1 MSDMAADKIDAQEQ
15 VEDTNIQS
23 FYKVLNSI
31 EQSSSDEKD
40 KGTRFE
46 NLVLDFLQNDPTY
59 KNDFAKVQTYADW
72 AQEHTDLVPNKKDIG
87 IDLVAT
93 NLCLDNEPQTY
104 TAIQCK
110 FYAQDAKVPK
120 KEIDSFLSASD
131 TSFFTGR
138 ILVATNS
145 NWSDNAL
152 ATLASKTVPCIVI
165 DREQLAQSS
174 INWSKYQQTGQIQ
187 VTKRSLRTYQQTA
200 LQNVISGFKT
210 HDRGKL
216 IMACGTG
223 KTYTSLKIAEAQTNN
238 NGFVLFLVP
247 SLALLSQTLSDWKQQ
262 SEFPIRAFAV
272 CSDTTVGK
280 KTKSGS
286 IDDLLTPNE
295 LNYPATTNE
304 QDLAKHVQN
313 AFQYKEQQ
321 QEQGMVVIFSTYQ
334 SIEVIALA
342 QNKLGM
348 RPFDLV
354 ICDEAHRTAGG
365 YLINPDLTKKEI
377 LAQSGL
383 LKDTDLSALNAEQT
397 QAPAP
402 APATAETQS
411 AILSPQTPNAPS
423 TAKADALSAPA
434 QGQEPETKVKTKSRK
449 SKLDFIDDEEAVFT
463 RVHNDQYI
471 HAKKR
476 LYMTATP
483 KIYGDAAKEQKD
495 NNEVILYS
503 MDDEAVFGP
512 VFHSL
517 NFDEAVQLGCLVDYK
532 VIVLASD
539 SRFIRS
545 DEDLIER
552 INEDHAAR
560 IIGSWKA
567 LNKYGTSEDLH
578 DDAKPMKRVV
588 GFAQVINRDAK
599 NIKIASKLFTQEFDN
614 VVNVYR
620 DQVLELAN
628 KERDAFEEQ
637 EYEYVANH
645 QLHCDCKHIDG
656 SMNANQKGDLLQWL
670 REEPEPD
677 HCKILFNVRC
687 LSEGVDVPALDAVI
701 FLSPRKSQ
709 VEVVQ
714 TVGRVMRR
722 APGKKRGYVILPVVV
737 DNLENIDNAL
747 SRSDK
752 FACIWQVLKA
762 LKAINPNDVIVD
774 GALEKLSDRIEVVC
788 VNHNAIER
796 KAQSATNKPK
806 AYGDGEGEGSSSGDV
821 LSGSL
826 APTQG
831 TLIGED
837 FVFKVENTIK
847 SAIIKKLGNRRE
859 WEEWAED
866 VAEIC
871 KNQVAFIKDK
881 LNNTENKELR
891 YAFNDFKDQ
900 LSCSINGHKATQNA
914 NQNAQD
920 ALFGGNT
927 LSDDEVIEMLSQHI
941 VIKPVLD
948 ALFKGYAFTENNPIA
963 KALTDMLEKFDDN
976 GLHKANKELE
986 YFYRS
991 VGIRMQNVKT
1001 IAERQS
1007 VIVDLFDRFFKVA
1020 FPKQQE
1026 KLGIVYTPLEV
1037 VDFINHSVNDIL
1049 KQEFGQT
1056 FADPGVHV
1064 LDPFTG
1070 TGTFIT
1076 RLMQSEDLIPRD
1088 ALPYKYF
1095 NELHAFELMPLAY
1108 YVASINMESVYQEF
1122 FPKAPYAP
1130 NNITVLTDTFALHDE
1145 EIAPIFKDSIG
1156 KNTSRRKQVDSLDLR
1171 VIIGNPPY
1179 SVGQENAN
1187 DDNQNDRYLGDNG
1200 VDTRVQDT
1208 YVKEAKGLNL
1218 KGKLYDSYIKAFRW
1232 ASDKLGD
1239 KGVIAFV
1246 TNAGWID
1253 TASANGMRKCLSEE
1267 FSSIYIYHLKG
1278 NQRTSGEE
1286 SRRQGGKV
1294 FGTGSRAPIAI
1305 TILVKNPSAA
1315 EKGKIYFGCVDD
1327 YMTREEKLG
1336 QLAQLGS
1343 IKGAQLSEIVPDE
1356 HNDWLNQRR
1365 TDFAKFITVDGK
1377 KTDGLALF
1385 NNISLGVATN
1395 RDVWDYNSSLIRLQS
1410 SFSNCIAFYN
1420 KQIKLKSNLSSD
1432 YEKDNNL
1439 SKIKWTDA
1447 LNKKFDKLVESPN
1460 FDVSSIRTSLYRP
1473 FFKQKL
1479 YFNNFWIERP
1489 ALMPKLFPYSGA
1501 ENLTIGITGVGSKE
1515 FSCLLSDSI
1524 TCLDCLE
1531 KSQFLPRY
1539 IYTEAPKG
1547 GLIGEFKSVKPDEH
1561 GYVRSDG
1568 INAEA
1573 VQHFK
1578 DVYPEQA
1585 DKVDVDAIFY
1595 YIYGVLH
1602 SPEYRSTYA
1611 NNLQKELAR
1620 IPRVATYEEFAA
1632 FEKAGRALA
1641 ELHVNYEKV
1650 NPYNQCSIEYGD
1662 VVSFEVNK
1670 LAYGKIAGQKGDAA
1684 KDRSTI
1690 IYNHS
1695 ITIKNIPLEA
1705 QEYIVNKKS
1714 ALDWIV
1720 ERCCVSTDKDSGIVN
1735 DFNDYAKEMGDEKY
1749 IFNLILRVITVSLE
1763 TMKIVKALPKLNIH
1777 PLDK

>member
-1 MSDMAADKIDAQEQ
+1 MD
-15 VEDTNIQS
+15 
-23 FYKVLNSI
+23 
-31 EQSSSDEKD
+31 
-40 KGTRFE
+40 
-46 NLVLDFLQNDPTY
+46 
-59 KNDFAKVQTYADW
+59 
-72 AQEHTDLVPNKKDIG
+72 
-87 IDLVAT
+87 
-93 NLCLDNEPQTY
+93 
-104 TAIQCK
+104 
-110 FYAQDAKVPK
+110 
-120 KEIDSFLSASD
+120 
-131 TSFFTGR
+131 
-138 ILVATNS
+138 
-145 NWSDNAL
+145 
-152 ATLASKTVPCIVI
+152 
-165 DREQLAQSS
+165 
-174 INWSKYQQTGQIQ
+174 
-187 VTKRSLRTYQQTA
+187 
-200 LQNVISGFKT
+200 
-210 HDRGKL
+210 
-216 IMACGTG
+216 
-223 KTYTSLKIAEAQTNN
+223 
-238 NGFVLFLVP
+238 
-247 SLALLSQTLSDWKQQ
+247 
-262 SEFPIRAFAV
+262 
-272 CSDTTVGK
+272 
-280 KTKSGS
+280 
-286 IDDLLTPNE
+286 
-295 LNYPATTNE
+295 
-304 QDLAKHVQN
+304 
-313 AFQYKEQQ
+313 
-321 QEQGMVVIFSTYQ
+321 
-334 SIEVIALA
+334 
-342 QNKLGM
+342 
-348 RPFDLV
+348 
-354 ICDEAHRTAGG
+354 
-365 YLINPDLTKKEI
+365 
-377 LAQSGL
+377 
-383 LKDTDLSALNAEQT
+383 DTD
-397 QAPAP
+397 
-402 APATAETQS
+402 
-411 AILSPQTPNAPS
+411 
-423 TAKADALSAPA
+423 
-434 QGQEPETKVKTKSRK
+434 
-449 SKLDFIDDEEAVFT
+449 
-463 RVHNDQYI
+463 
-471 HAKKR
+471 
-476 LYMTATP
+476 
-483 KIYGDAAKEQKD
+483 
-495 NNEVILYS
+495 
-503 MDDEAVFGP
+503 VFGP

-532 VIVLASD
+532 VIILASD
-539 SRFIRS
+539 SRFVRDDS
-545 DEDLIER
+545 TLIEK

-578 DDAKPMKRVV
+578 DDAKPMKRAV

-599 NIKIASKLFTQEFDN
+599 NIKLASKLFTQEFDN
-614 VVNVYR
+614 VINVYR
-620 DQVLELAN
+620 SKVLELGN

-645 QLHCDCKHIDG
+645 QLTCDCKHIDG
-656 SMNANQKGDLLQWL
+656 SMNANEKGALLQWL
-670 REEPEPD
+670 REEPEQD
-677 HCKILFNVRC
+677 HCKVLFNVRC

-722 APGKKRGYVILPVVV
+722 APGKKRGYVILPLVV
-737 DNLENIDNAL
+737 DNLGDIDNAL

-774 GALEKLSDRIEVVC
+774 GALEKLSSRIEVVC
-788 VNHNAIER
+788 VNHNTIDR
-796 KAQSATNKPK
+796 KRTPGGGGSPDPKPK
-806 AYGDGEGEGSSSGDV
+806 PDPV
-821 LSGSL
+821 
-826 APTQG
+826 PVQIP
-831 TLIGED
+831 LIDEM
-837 FVFKVENTIK
+837 FEFKVESTIK

-871 KNQVAFIKDK
+871 KNQVTFIKDK

-900 LSCSINGHKATQNA
+900 LSCSINGHKSNQDASQNA
-914 NQNAQD
+914 NE
-920 ALFGGNT
+920 ALFGGNS

-963 KALTDMLEKFDDN
+963 RALTDMLEKFDNN

-1056 FADPGVHV
+1056 FADAGVHV

-1108 YVASINMESVYQEF
+1108 YVASINMEAVYQEF
-1122 FPKAPYAP
+1122 FPNTPYAP

-1145 EIAPIFKDSIG
+1145 EVAPIFKDSIG

-1179 SVGQENAN
+1179 SVGQDSAN

-1208 YVKEAKGLNL
+1208 YVKEAQGLNL

-1239 KGVIAFV
+1239 QGIIAFV
-1246 TNAGWID
+1246 TNAGWLD
-1253 TASANGMRKCLSEE
+1253 SASANGMRKCLSEE
-1267 FSSIYIYHLKG
+1267 FNSIYIFHLKG

-1294 FGTGSRAPIAI
+1294 FGAGSRAPIAI
-1305 TILVKNPSAA
+1305 TILVKNPNAS
-1315 EKGKIYFGCVDD
+1315 EQGKIYFGCVDD
-1327 YMTREEKLG
+1327 YMSREEKLG
-1336 QLAQLGS
+1336 QLAQLGT
-1343 IKGAQLSEIVPDE
+1343 IKSAQLSEIVPDA
-1356 HNDWLNQRR
+1356 HNDWFNQRR

-1377 KTDGLALF
+1377 KSDGLALF
-1385 NNISLGVATN
+1385 DNISVGVATN
-1395 RDVWDYNSSLIRLQS
+1395 RDVWVYNSYKALLIKSLNTC
-1410 SFSNCIAFYN
+1410 SNYFN
-1420 KQIKLKSNLSSD
+1420 QMVSDVSDTNSLDVGKSLPNC
-1432 YEKDNNL
+1432 
-1439 SKIKWTDA
+1439 IKWTRSLKNQA
-1447 LNKKFDKLVESPN
+1447 LKRVKAPE
-1460 FDVSSIRTSLYRP
+1460 VSDHFIVNAMYRP
-1473 FFKQKL
+1473 FFKQNL
-1479 YFNNFWIERP
+1479 YYNKFWIESP
-1489 ALMPKLFPYSGA
+1489 SIFDKLFPYSGA
-1501 ENLTIGITGVGSKE
+1501 ENLTIDICGVGSKE
-1515 FSCLLSDSI
+1515 FSCLMTNCISDLQI
-1524 TCLDCLE
+1524 NFNGQC
-1531 KSQFLPRY
+1531 LPRY
-1539 IYTEAPKG
+1539 VYTEAPKG
-1547 GLIGEFKSVKPDEH
+1547 GMIGEFKSVQPDEH

-1568 INAEA
+1568 INEEA

-1641 ELHVNYEKV
+1641 QLHVNYEAV
-1650 NPYNQCSIEYGD
+1650 NPYEGCTIEMADAPSYR
-1662 VVSFEVNK
+1662 VEK

-1690 IYNHS
+1690 IYNSS

-1705 QEYIVNKKS
+1705 QEYVVNKKS

-1763 TMKIVKALPKLNIH
+1763 TMKIVKALPTLNIH

>member
-1 MSDMAADKIDAQEQ
+1 MSEKASCEIDAQKQ
-15 VEDTNIQS
+15 VEGDNIQS
-23 FYKVLNSI
+23 FYKLLNSI
-31 EQSSSDEKD
+31 EQSSSDERD

-46 NLVLDFLQNDPTY
+46 NLVLNFLQNDPTY
-59 KNDFAKVQTYADW
+59 KNDFAKIQTYADW

-174 INWSKYQQTGQIQ
+174 INWSKYQQTGQVQ

-304 QDLAKHVQN
+304 QDLAKHVEN
-313 AFQYKEQQ
+313 AFKYKEQN

-342 QNKLGM
+342 QNNLGM

-383 LKDTDLSALNAEQT
+383 LNDINIGATNAEQT

-402 APATAETQS
+402 APAPATAETQA
-411 AILSPQTPNAPS
+411 AILAPQVPNAPS
-423 TAKADALSAPA
+423 TAKADAMSAQSQAPA
-434 QGQEPETKVKTKSRK
+434 QGQEPETKAKTKSRK

-503 MDDEAVFGP
+503 MDDEVVFGP

-670 REEPEPD
+670 REEPEQD

-722 APGKKRGYVILPVVV
+722 APGKIRGYVILPVVV

-796 KAQSATNKPK
+796 KAQANTPRLP
-806 AYGDGEGEGSSSGDV
+806 GGGGGIEPVD
-821 LSGSL
+821 
-826 APTQG
+826 PTPQQT

-900 LSCSINGHKATQNA
+900 LSCSINGHKSNQDASQNA
-914 NQNAQD
+914 NE
-920 ALFGGNT
+920 ALFGGNS

-963 KALTDMLEKFDDN
+963 RALTDMLEKFDNN

-1056 FADPGVHV
+1056 FADPGVHI

-1108 YVASINMESVYQEF
+1108 YVASINMEAVYQEF
-1122 FPKAPYAP
+1122 FPNTPYAP

-1145 EIAPIFKDSIG
+1145 EVAPIFKDSIG

-1179 SVGQENAN
+1179 SVGQDNQN
-1187 DDNQNDRYLGDNG
+1187 DDNKNDRYLGEGG

-1239 KGVIAFV
+1239 QGVIAFV
-1246 TNAGWID
+1246 TNAGWLD
-1253 TASANGMRKCLSEE
+1253 TASANGMRKCMSEE

-1278 NQRTSGEE
+1278 NARTSGEQ
-1286 SRRQGGKV
+1286 RRREKDNV
-1294 FGTGSRAPIAI
+1294 FGVGSRAPIAI
-1305 TILVKNPSAA
+1305 TFLVKNPNAK

-1343 IKGAQLSEIVPDE
+1343 IKCAQLSEIVPDE

-1365 TDFAKFITVDGK
+1365 TDFAKFITIDGK
-1377 KTDGLALF
+1377 KSDGLALF
-1385 NNISLGVATN
+1385 TTYSAGVNTS
-1395 RDVWDYNSSLIRLQS
+1395 RDVWSFNSLKEKIT
-1410 SFSNCIAFYN
+1410 SNFNRCISFYN
-1420 KQIKLKSNLSSD
+1420 EQVSLKKELGD
-1432 YEKDNNL
+1432 AFVRDTDPK
-1439 SKIKWTDA
+1439 KIKWDRPQI
-1447 LNKKFDKLVESPN
+1447 KHVEMGRSYPE
-1460 FDVSSIRTSLYRP
+1460 FKESSIVTSVYRP
-1473 FFKQKL
+1473 FFKQFFYNDPL
-1479 YFNNFWIERP
+1479 WINCTYQ
-1489 ALMPKLFPYSGA
+1489 MPKLFPYSGA
-1501 ENLTIGITGVGSKE
+1501 ENLTIGICGVGSKS
-1515 FSCLLSDSI
+1515 FSCFISNLI
-1524 TCLDCLE
+1524 TCYDCLE
-1531 KSQFLPRY
+1531 KSQFFPRY
-1539 IYTEAPKG
+1539 VYTEAPKG
-1547 GLIGEFKSVKPDEH
+1547 GLIGEFKSVQPDDH

-1568 INAEA
+1568 INPEA

-1641 ELHVNYEKV
+1641 ELHVNYEAVK
-1650 NPYNQCSIEYGD
+1650 PYEGCTIEMADAPSYR
-1662 VVSFEVNK
+1662 VEK

-1690 IYNHS
+1690 IYNNS

-1705 QEYIVNKKS
+1705 QEYVVNKKS

-1749 IFNLILRVITVSLE
+1749 IFKLILRVITVSLE

>member
-1 MSDMAADKIDAQEQ
+1 MFVNCEPGHFH
-15 VEDTNIQS
+15 N
-23 FYKVLNSI
+23 
-31 EQSSSDEKD
+31 
-40 KGTRFE
+40 
-46 NLVLDFLQNDPTY
+46 
-59 KNDFAKVQTYADW
+59 
-72 AQEHTDLVPNKKDIG
+72 KDIG

-110 FYAQDAKVPK
+110 FYAKDAKVPK
-120 KEIDSFLSASD
+120 KEIDSFLAASD
-131 TSFFTGR
+131 TPFFTGR
-138 ILVATNS
+138 MMVATNS
-145 NWSDNAL
+145 DWSRNAKP
-152 ATLASKTVPCIVI
+152 TLASKTVPCILI
-165 DREQLAQSS
+165 DREQLAKSN
-174 INWSKYQQTGQIQ
+174 IDWSKYSKYGSVV
-187 VTKRSLRTYQQTA
+187 VTKRNLRPYQKEA

-223 KTYTSLKIAEAQTNN
+223 KTYTSLKIAEAQTEN

-286 IDDLLTPNE
+286 IDNLLTLNE

-313 AFQYKEQQ
+313 AFKNKEQQ

-342 QNKLGM
+342 QNNLGM

-365 YLINPDLTKKEI
+365 YLINPDITKKEI

-383 LKDTDLSALNAEQT
+383 LKDTDLSAINAEQT
-397 QAPAP
+397 QAPTQ
-402 APATAETQS
+402 ATTEAE
-411 AILSPQTPNAPS
+411 
-423 TAKADALSAPA
+423 
-434 QGQEPETKVKTKSRK
+434 QEPKAKTKSRK

-483 KIYGDAAKEQKD
+483 KIYGEAAKEQKD
-495 NNEVILYS
+495 NNEVVLYS
-503 MDDEAVFGP
+503 MDDNDVFGP

-532 VIVLASD
+532 VLILASD
-539 SRFIRS
+539 SRFVRDDS
-545 DEDLIER
+545 TLIEQ
-552 INEDHAAR
+552 INDDQAAR

-567 LNKYGTSEDLH
+567 LNKYGTSEDLQ
-578 DDAKPMKRVV
+578 DDAQPMKRAV

-599 NIKIASKLFTQEFDN
+599 NIKIASKLFTEEFDN
-614 VVNVYR
+614 VVNIYR
-620 DQVLELAN
+620 NQVLELAN

-645 QLHCDCKHIDG
+645 QLTCDCKHIDG
-656 SMNANQKGDLLQWL
+656 SMNANEKGALLQWL
-670 REEPEPD
+670 REEPEQD

-796 KAQSATNKPK
+796 KAQANTPHQP
-806 AYGDGEGEGSSSGDV
+806 GGGGCIDPVD
-821 LSGSL
+821 
-826 APTQG
+826 PIPQQT

-900 LSCSINGHKATQNA
+900 LSCSINGHKSNQDASQNV
-914 NQNAQD
+914 NE
-920 ALFGGNT
+920 ALFGSNS

-948 ALFKGYAFTENNPIA
+948 ALFKGYAFTQNNPIA

-1179 SVGQENAN
+1179 SVGQESAN

-1246 TNAGWID
+1246 TNAGWLD
-1253 TASANGMRKCLSEE
+1253 SASANGMRKCMSEE

-1278 NQRTSGEE
+1278 NQRTTGDK

-1294 FGTGSRAPIAI
+1294 FGSGSRAPIAI
-1305 TILVKNPSAA
+1305 TILVKNPNAS
-1315 EKGKIYFGCVDD
+1315 EQGKIYFGCVDD
-1327 YMTREEKLG
+1327 YMSREEKLG
-1336 QLAQLGS
+1336 QLALLGT
-1343 IKGAQLSEIVPDE
+1343 IKNAQLSEIVPDE

-1365 TDFAKFITVDGK
+1365 SDFGKFITVDGK
-1377 KTDGLALF
+1377 KSDGLALF

-1395 RDVWDYNSSLIRLQS
+1395 RDVWDYNSSLIRLHS

-1420 KQIKLKSNLSSD
+1420 EQIKLKSNLSSD
-1432 YEKDNNL
+1432 YKKDNNL

-1460 FDVSSIRTSLYRP
+1460 FDDNCIRTSLYRP
-1473 FFKQKL
+1473 FFKQNL

-1501 ENLTIGITGVGSKE
+1501 ENITITISGVGRLDS
-1515 FSCLLSDSI
+1515 SCFIANCITDINLLDSG
-1524 TCLDCLE
+1524 TQC
-1531 KSQFLPRY
+1531 LPRY

-1547 GLIGEFKSVKPDEH
+1547 GVIGEFKSVQPDEH

-1568 INAEA
+1568 INEEA
-1573 VQHFK
+1573 VKHFK
-1578 DVYPEQA
+1578 DAYPDHA

-1595 YIYGVLH
+1595 YIYGILH
-1602 SPEYRSTYA
+1602 SSEYRSTYA

-1632 FEKAGRALA
+1632 FEQAGRALA
-1641 ELHVNYEKV
+1641 DLHINYETVK
-1650 NPYNQCSIEYGD
+1650 PYDGCTIEMADAPSYKL
-1662 VVSFEVNK
+1662 EK

-1690 IYNHS
+1690 IYNNT

-1705 QEYIVNKKS
+1705 QEYIINNRS
-1714 ALDWIV
+1714 GLDWLINK
-1720 ERCCVSTDKDSGIVN
+1720 CKVSTDKDSGIVN

-1763 TMKIVKALPKLNIH
+1763 TMKIVKSLPKLNIH

>member
-1 MSDMAADKIDAQEQ
+1 MSEIANSEIDAQET
-15 VEDTNIQS
+15 VEVEKDNMQS
-23 FYKVLNSI
+23 FYELLSSI
-31 EQSSSDEKD
+31 EQSSSDERD

-59 KNDFAKVQTYADW
+59 NNDFTKIQTYADW

-110 FYAQDAKVPK
+110 FYAQDASVPK
-120 KEIDSFLSASD
+120 KEIDSFLAASD
-131 TSFFTGR
+131 TDFFTGR
-138 ILVATNS
+138 MMIATNS

-152 ATLASKTVPCIVI
+152 ATLANKSVPCIVL
-165 DREQLAQSS
+165 DREKLAQSS
-174 INWSKYQQTGQIQ
+174 IDWSQYLKTGQVN
-187 VTKRSLRTYQQTA
+187 VTKRSLRSYQQTA

-286 IDDLLTPNE
+286 IDELLTPNE

-313 AFQYKEQQ
+313 AFKYKEQN

-365 YLINPDLTKKEI
+365 YLINPDITKKEI

-397 QAPAP
+397 QAPTQ
-402 APATAETQS
+402 ATTEAEHE
-411 AILSPQTPNAPS
+411 P
-423 TAKADALSAPA
+423 KA
-434 QGQEPETKVKTKSRK
+434 KTKSRK
-449 SKLDFIDDEEAVFT
+449 SKLDFIDEEEAVFT

-483 KIYGDAAKEQKD
+483 KIYGDAAKDQKKND
-495 NNEVILYS
+495 EVVLYS
-503 MDDEAVFGP
+503 MDDNDVFGP
-512 VFHSL
+512 PFHSL

-532 VIVLASD
+532 VIILASD
-539 SRFIRS
+539 SRFVRDDS
-545 DEDLIER
+545 TLIEK

-578 DDAKPMKRVV
+578 DDAQPMKRAV

-599 NIKIASKLFTQEFDN
+599 NIKLASKLFTDEFDN
-614 VVNVYR
+614 VINVYR
-620 DQVLELAN
+620 SKVLELAN

-645 QLHCDCKHIDG
+645 QLTCDCKHIDG
-656 SMNANQKGDLLQWL
+656 SMNANEKGALLQWL
-670 REEPEPD
+670 REEPEQD
-677 HCKILFNVRC
+677 HCKVLFNVRC

-722 APGKKRGYVILPVVV
+722 APGKKRGYVILPLVV
-737 DNLENIDNAL
+737 DNLSDIDNAL

-774 GALEKLSDRIEVVC
+774 GALEKLSSRIEVVC
-788 VNHNAIER
+788 VNKNTIDR
-796 KAQSATNKPK
+796 KRTPGGGGGPRIPEPVPDPDPK
-806 AYGDGEGEGSSSGDV
+806 QI
-821 LSGSL
+821 
-826 APTQG
+826 P
-831 TLIGED
+831 LIDEM
-837 FVFKVENTIK
+837 FEFKVESTIK

-900 LSCSINGHKATQNA
+900 LSCSINGHKSNQDASQNA
-914 NQNAQD
+914 NE
-920 ALFGGNT
+920 ALFGGNS

-963 KALTDMLEKFDDN
+963 RALTDMLEKFDNN

-1056 FADPGVHV
+1056 FADAGVHV

-1108 YVASINMESVYQEF
+1108 YVASINMEAVYQEF
-1122 FPKAPYAP
+1122 FPNTPYAP

-1145 EIAPIFKDSIG
+1145 EVAPIFKDSIG

-1179 SVGQENAN
+1179 SVGQDSQN
-1187 DDNQNDRYLGDNG
+1187 DDNKNDRYLGENA
-1200 VDTRVQDT
+1200 VDTRIKET
-1208 YVKEAKGLNL
+1208 YVEAS
-1218 KGKLYDSYIKAFRW
+1218 GKVANKNSIYDSYIKAFRW

-1246 TNAGWID
+1246 TNAGWLD
-1253 TASANGMRKCLSEE
+1253 SASANGMRKCLSEE

-1278 NQRTSGEE
+1278 NARTSGEQ
-1286 SRRQGGKV
+1286 RRREKDNV
-1294 FGTGSRAPIAI
+1294 FGVGSRAPIAI

-1315 EKGKIYFGCVDD
+1315 EKGKIFFGCVDD
-1327 YMTREEKLG
+1327 YMSREEKLG
-1336 QLAQLGS
+1336 QLAQLGT
-1343 IKGAQLSEIVPDE
+1343 IKNAQLSEVVPDE

-1385 NNISLGVATN
+1385 NNYSRGIATS
-1395 RDVWDYNSSLIRLQS
+1395 RDPWSYNSLKENIT
-1410 SFSNCIAFYN
+1410 SNFTRCISFYN
-1420 KQIKLKSNLSSD
+1420 EQVSLKKELGDSFVRD
-1432 YEKDNNL
+1432 TDPK
-1439 SKIKWTDA
+1439 KIKWDRPQI
-1447 LNKKFDKLVESPN
+1447 KHVEMGRTYPE
-1460 FDVSSIRTSLYRP
+1460 FKESSIVTSVYRP
-1473 FFKQKL
+1473 FFKQFFYNDPL
-1479 YFNNFWIERP
+1479 WVNCTYQ
-1489 ALMPKLFPYSGA
+1489 MPKLFPYSGA
-1501 ENLTIGITGVGSKE
+1501 ENLTIGITGVGSKD
-1515 FSCLLSDSI
+1515 FSCLISDSI
-1524 TCLDCLE
+1524 ACLDCLE
-1531 KSQFLPRY
+1531 KSQWLPRY
-1539 IYTEAPKG
+1539 VYTEAPKG
-1547 GLIGEFKSVKPDEH
+1547 GLIGEFKSVQPDEH

-1568 INAEA
+1568 INEEA
-1573 VQHFK
+1573 VKHFK
-1578 DVYPEQA
+1578 DVYPEQS

-1641 ELHVNYEKV
+1641 QLHVNYEAVK
-1650 NPYNQCSIEYGD
+1650 PYKGCTIEMADAPSYR
-1662 VVSFEVNK
+1662 VEK

-1690 IYNHS
+1690 IYNSS
-1695 ITIKNIPLEA
+1695 ITIRNIPLEA
-1705 QEYIVNKKS
+1705 QEYVVNKKS

>member
-1 MSDMAADKIDAQEQ
+1 MSDMAADKINAQEQ
-15 VEDTNIQS
+15 VEDNNIQS
-23 FYKVLNSI
+23 FYKLLNSI

-59 KNDFAKVQTYADW
+59 KNDFAKIQTYADW
-72 AQEHTDLVPNKKDIG
+72 AQEHTDIVPNKKDIG

-93 NLCLDNEPQTY
+93 NLCLDNEEQTY

-120 KEIDSFLSASD
+120 KEIDFFLSASD

-174 INWSKYQQTGQIQ
+174 INWSKYQQTGQVQ

-262 SEFPIRAFAV
+262 SEFPISAFAV

-377 LAQSGL
+377 LAHSGL
-383 LKDTDLSALNAEQT
+383 LNDTNLSATNAEQT

-402 APATAETQS
+402 VPATAETQA
-411 AILSPQTPNAPS
+411 AIIAPQVPNAPS
-423 TAKADALSAPA
+423 TAKADALSAPE
-434 QGQEPETKVKTKSRK
+434 QEPATKAKTKSRK

-463 RVHNDQYI
+463 RVHNDQFI

-545 DEDLIER
+545 DEDIIER

-670 REEPEPD
+670 REEPEQD
-677 HCKILFNVRC
+677 HCKILFNVRRP
-687 LSEGVDVPALDAVI
+687 SEGVDVPALDAVI

-722 APGKKRGYVILPVVV
+722 APGKIRGYVILPVVV

-796 KAQSATNKPK
+796 KAKSATNKPK
-806 AYGDGEGEGSSSGDV
+806 VYSDGEGKGEGSSSGAGDL

-900 LSCSINGHKATQNA
+900 LSCSINGHKATQND

-1108 YVASINMESVYQEF
+1108 YVASINMEAVYQEF
-1122 FPKAPYAP
+1122 FPKAPYTP

-1179 SVGQENAN
+1179 SVGQDNQN
-1187 DDNQNDRYLGDNG
+1187 DDNKNDRYLGENG
-1200 VDTRVQDT
+1200 VDTRIQET
-1208 YVKEAKGLNL
+1208 YVEAAGNITL
-1218 KGKLYDSYIKAFRW
+1218 KNSLYDSYIKAFRW

-1246 TNAGWID
+1246 SNAGWLD
-1253 TASANGMRKCLSEE
+1253 SAAANGMRKCLSEE

-1278 NQRTSGEE
+1278 NARTSGEQ
-1286 SRRQGGKV
+1286 RRREKDNV
-1294 FGTGSRAPIAI
+1294 FGVGSRAPIAI
-1305 TILVKNPSAA
+1305 TLLVKNPNAV
-1315 EKGKIYFGCVDD
+1315 EKGKIFFGCVDD
-1327 YMTREEKLG
+1327 YMSREEKLG

-1343 IKGAQLSEIVPDE
+1343 IKCAQLSEIVPDE

-1385 NNISLGVATN
+1385 NNYSRGIATSRRSL
-1395 RDVWDYNSSLIRLQS
+1395 
-1410 SFSNCIAFYN
+1410 
-1420 KQIKLKSNLSSD
+1420 
-1432 YEKDNNL
+1432 
-1439 SKIKWTDA
+1439 
-1447 LNKKFDKLVESPN
+1447 
-1460 FDVSSIRTSLYRP
+1460 
-1473 FFKQKL
+1473 
-1479 YFNNFWIERP
+1479 
-1489 ALMPKLFPYSGA
+1489 
-1501 ENLTIGITGVGSKE
+1501 
-1515 FSCLLSDSI
+1515 
-1524 TCLDCLE
+1524 
-1531 KSQFLPRY
+1531 
-1539 IYTEAPKG
+1539 
-1547 GLIGEFKSVKPDEH
+1547 
-1561 GYVRSDG
+1561 
-1568 INAEA
+1568 
-1573 VQHFK
+1573 
-1578 DVYPEQA
+1578 
-1585 DKVDVDAIFY
+1585 
-1595 YIYGVLH
+1595 VL
-1602 SPEYRSTYA
+1602 
-1611 NNLQKELAR
+1611 
-1620 IPRVATYEEFAA
+1620 
-1632 FEKAGRALA
+1632 
-1641 ELHVNYEKV
+1641 
-1650 NPYNQCSIEYGD
+1650 
-1662 VVSFEVNK
+1662 
-1670 LAYGKIAGQKGDAA
+1670 
-1684 KDRSTI
+1684 
-1690 IYNHS
+1690 
-1695 ITIKNIPLEA
+1695 
-1705 QEYIVNKKS
+1705 
-1714 ALDWIV
+1714 
-1720 ERCCVSTDKDSGIVN
+1720 
-1735 DFNDYAKEMGDEKY
+1735 
-1749 IFNLILRVITVSLE
+1749 
-1763 TMKIVKALPKLNIH
+1763 
-1777 PLDK
+1777 

>member
-1 MSDMAADKIDAQEQ
+1 MSEIANSEIDAQET
-15 VEDTNIQS
+15 VEVEKDNMQS
-23 FYKVLNSI
+23 FYELLTSI
-31 EQSSSDEKD
+31 EQSSSDERD

-59 KNDFAKVQTYADW
+59 NNDFTKIQTYADW
-72 AQEHTDLVPNKKDIG
+72 AQDHTDLVPNKKDIG

-120 KEIDSFLSASD
+120 KEIDSFLAASD
-131 TSFFTGR
+131 TDFFTGR
-138 ILVATNS
+138 MMIATNS

-152 ATLASKTVPCIVI
+152 ATLANKTVPCIVL
-165 DREQLAQSS
+165 DREKLAQSS
-174 INWSKYQQTGQIQ
+174 IDWSQYLKTGQVN
-187 VTKRSLRTYQQTA
+187 VTKRSLRSYQQTA

-286 IDDLLTPNE
+286 IDELLTPNE

-313 AFQYKEQQ
+313 AFKYKEQN

-365 YLINPDLTKKEI
+365 YLINPDITKKEI

-383 LKDTDLSALNAEQT
+383 LKDTDLSALNAELT
-397 QAPAP
+397 QATTEAEPN
-402 APATAETQS
+402 TAQEKDT
-411 AILSPQTPNAPS
+411 
-423 TAKADALSAPA
+423 KA
-434 QGQEPETKVKTKSRK
+434 KTKSRK
-449 SKLDFIDDEEAVFT
+449 SKLDFIDEEEAVFT

-483 KIYGDAAKEQKD
+483 KIYGDAAQEQKD
-495 NNEVILYS
+495 KNEVVLYS
-503 MDDEAVFGP
+503 MDDTDVFGP

-532 VIVLASD
+532 VIILASD
-539 SRFIRS
+539 SRFVRDDS
-545 DEDLIER
+545 TLIEK

-578 DDAKPMKRVV
+578 DDAQPMKRAV

-599 NIKIASKLFTQEFDN
+599 NIKLASKLFTQEFDN
-614 VVNVYR
+614 VINVYR
-620 DQVLELAN
+620 SKVLELAN

-645 QLHCDCKHIDG
+645 QLTCDCKHIDG
-656 SMNANQKGDLLQWL
+656 SMNANEKGALLQWL
-670 REEPEPD
+670 REEPEQD
-677 HCKILFNVRC
+677 HCKVLFNVRC

-722 APGKKRGYVILPVVV
+722 APGKKRGYVILPLVV
-737 DNLENIDNAL
+737 DNLSDIDNAL

-774 GALEKLSDRIEVVC
+774 GALEKLSSRIEVVC
-788 VNHNAIER
+788 VNKNTIDR
-796 KAQSATNKPK
+796 KRTPGGDSRPRIPEPVPDPDPK
-806 AYGDGEGEGSSSGDV
+806 QI
-821 LSGSL
+821 
-826 APTQG
+826 P
-831 TLIGED
+831 LIDEM
-837 FVFKVENTIK
+837 FEFKVESTIK

-900 LSCSINGHKATQNA
+900 LSCSINGHKSNQDASQNA
-914 NQNAQD
+914 NE
-920 ALFGGNT
+920 ALFGGNS

-963 KALTDMLEKFDDN
+963 RALTDMLEKFDNN

-1056 FADPGVHV
+1056 FADAGVHV

-1108 YVASINMESVYQEF
+1108 YVASINMEAVYQEF
-1122 FPKAPYAP
+1122 FPNTPYAP

-1145 EIAPIFKDSIG
+1145 EVAPIFKDSIG

-1179 SVGQENAN
+1179 SMGQKNAN
-1187 DDNQNDRYLGDNG
+1187 DDNKNDRYLGENG

-1208 YVKEAKGLNL
+1208 YVKAA
-1218 KGKLYDSYIKAFRW
+1218 GKVSNKNSIYDSYIKAFRW

-1239 KGVIAFV
+1239 QGVIAFV
-1246 TNAGWID
+1246 TNAGWLD
-1253 TASANGMRKCLSEE
+1253 SASSNGMRKCMTEE

-1278 NQRTSGEE
+1278 NARTSGEQ
-1286 SRRQGGKV
+1286 RRREKDNV
-1294 FGTGSRAPIAI
+1294 FGVGSRAPIAI
-1305 TILVKNPSAA
+1305 TILVKNPNAS
-1315 EKGKIYFGCVDD
+1315 EQGKIYFGCVDD
-1327 YMTREEKLG
+1327 YMSRDEKLG
-1336 QLAQLGS
+1336 LLAQLGS

-1365 TDFAKFITVDGK
+1365 CE
-1377 KTDGLALF
+1377 F
-1385 NNISLGVATN
+1385 NNFKGITDKSNKDESIFKESAVGCSSS
-1395 RDVWDYNSSLIRLQS
+1395 RDVWVYNS
-1410 SFSNCIAFYN
+1410 N
-1420 KQIKLKSNLSSD
+1420 KALLVKSINTCSIYFDQIVSKL
-1432 YEKDNNL
+1432 EETNNQDIGEAL
-1439 SKIKWTDA
+1439 PTSIKWTRA
-1447 LNKKFDKLVESPN
+1447 LKSQALKHVNAPEVSDN
-1460 FDVSSIRTSLYRP
+1460 FIVKSMYRA
-1473 FFKQKL
+1473 FFKQNL
-1479 YFNNFWIERP
+1479 YYNKFWIESP
-1489 ALMPKLFPYSGA
+1489 SIFDKFFPYSGA
-1501 ENLTIGITGVGSKE
+1501 ENLTISIAGVGAKD
-1515 FSCLLSDSI
+1515 FGCLITNTISDQHL
-1524 TCLDCLE
+1524 LDSLTQC
-1531 KSQFLPRY
+1531 LPRY
-1539 IYTEAPKG
+1539 VYTEAPKG
-1547 GLIGEFKSVKPDEH
+1547 GLIGEFKSVQPDEH

-1568 INAEA
+1568 INEEA

-1585 DKVDVDAIFY
+1585 DKVDVDAVFY

-1641 ELHVNYEKV
+1641 QLHVNYEAVK
-1650 NPYNQCSIEYGD
+1650 PYEGCTIDAADSPSYRVE
-1662 VVSFEVNK
+1662 K

-1690 IYNHS
+1690 IYNSS
-1695 ITIKNIPLEA
+1695 ITIRNIPLEA
-1705 QEYIVNKKS
+1705 QEYVVNKKS

-1720 ERCCVSTDKDSGIVN
+1720 ERCCVSVDKDSDIVN

>member
-1 MSDMAADKIDAQEQ
+1 MSEIANSEIDAQET
-15 VEDTNIQS
+15 VEVEKDNMQS
-23 FYKVLNSI
+23 FYELLTSI
-31 EQSSSDEKD
+31 EQSSSDERD

-59 KNDFAKVQTYADW
+59 NNDFTKIQTYADW

-110 FYAQDAKVPK
+110 FYAQDASVPK
-120 KEIDSFLSASD
+120 KEIDSFLAASD
-131 TSFFTGR
+131 TDFFTGR
-138 ILVATNS
+138 MMIATNS

-152 ATLASKTVPCIVI
+152 ATLANKSVPCIVL
-165 DREQLAQSS
+165 DREKLAQSS
-174 INWSKYQQTGQIQ
+174 IDWSQYLKTGQVN
-187 VTKRSLRTYQQTA
+187 VTKRSLRSYQQTA

-286 IDDLLTPNE
+286 IDELLTPNE

-313 AFQYKEQQ
+313 AFKYKEQN

-342 QNKLGM
+342 QNNLGM

-365 YLINPDLTKKEI
+365 YLINPDITKKEI

-397 QAPAP
+397 QAPTQ
-402 APATAETQS
+402 ATTEAE
-411 AILSPQTPNAPS
+411 PN
-423 TAKADALSAPA
+423 PA
-434 QGQEPETKVKTKSRK
+434 QEKDTKAKTKSRK
-449 SKLDFIDDEEAVFT
+449 SKLDFIDEEEAVFT

-483 KIYGDAAKEQKD
+483 KIYGDAAQEQKD
-495 NNEVILYS
+495 KNEVVLYS
-503 MDDEAVFGP
+503 MDDTDVFGP

-532 VIVLASD
+532 VIILASD
-539 SRFIRS
+539 SRFVRDDS
-545 DEDLIER
+545 TLIEK

-578 DDAKPMKRVV
+578 DDAQPMKRAV

-599 NIKIASKLFTQEFDN
+599 NIKLASKLFTQEFDN
-614 VVNVYR
+614 VINVYR
-620 DQVLELAN
+620 SKVLELAN

-645 QLHCDCKHIDG
+645 QLTCDCKHIDG
-656 SMNANQKGDLLQWL
+656 SMNANEKGALLQWL
-670 REEPEPD
+670 REEPEQD
-677 HCKILFNVRC
+677 HCKVLFNVRC

-722 APGKKRGYVILPVVV
+722 APGKKRGYVILPLVV
-737 DNLENIDNAL
+737 DNLSDIDNAL

-774 GALEKLSDRIEVVC
+774 GALEKLSSRIEVVC
-788 VNHNAIER
+788 VNHNTIDR
-796 KAQSATNKPK
+796 KR
-806 AYGDGEGEGSSSGDV
+806 
-821 LSGSL
+821 
-826 APTQG
+826 TQG
-831 TLIGED
+831 GGGGPRIPEPVPDPDPKQIPLIDEM
-837 FVFKVENTIK
+837 FEFKVESTIK

-900 LSCSINGHKATQNA
+900 LSCSINGHKSNQDASQNA
-914 NQNAQD
+914 NE
-920 ALFGGNT
+920 ALFGGNS

-963 KALTDMLEKFDDN
+963 RALTDMLEKFDNN

-1056 FADPGVHV
+1056 FADAGVHV

-1108 YVASINMESVYQEF
+1108 YVASINMEAVYQEF
-1122 FPKAPYAP
+1122 FPNTPYAP

-1145 EIAPIFKDSIG
+1145 EVAPIFKDSIG
-1156 KNTSRRKQVDSLDLR
+1156 KNTSRRKQVDNLDLR

-1179 SVGQENAN
+1179 SVGQDNQN
-1187 DDNQNDRYLGDNG
+1187 DDNKNDRYLGEGG

-1239 KGVIAFV
+1239 QGVIAFV
-1246 TNAGWID
+1246 TNAGWLD
-1253 TASANGMRKCLSEE
+1253 TASANGMRKCMSEE

-1278 NQRTSGEE
+1278 NARTSGEQ
-1286 SRRQGGKV
+1286 RRREKDNV
-1294 FGTGSRAPIAI
+1294 FGVGSRAPIAI
-1305 TILVKNPSAA
+1305 TFLVKNPNAK

-1343 IKGAQLSEIVPDE
+1343 IKCAQLSEIDPDE

-1365 TDFAKFITVDGK
+1365 TDFAKFITIDGK
-1377 KTDGLALF
+1377 KSDGLALF
-1385 NNISLGVATN
+1385 TTYSAGINTS
-1395 RDVWDYNSSLIRLQS
+1395 RDVWSFNSLKEKIT
-1410 SFSNCIAFYN
+1410 SNFNRCISFYN
-1420 KQIKLKSNLSSD
+1420 EQVSLKKELGD
-1432 YEKDNNL
+1432 AFVRDTDPK
-1439 SKIKWTDA
+1439 KIKWDRPQI
-1447 LNKKFDKLVESPN
+1447 KHVEMGRSYPE
-1460 FDVSSIRTSLYRP
+1460 FKESSIVTSVYRP
-1473 FFKQKL
+1473 FFKQFFYNDPL
-1479 YFNNFWIERP
+1479 WINCTYQ
-1489 ALMPKLFPYSGA
+1489 MPKLFPYSGA
-1501 ENLTIGITGVGSKE
+1501 ENLTIGICGVGSKS
-1515 FSCLLSDSI
+1515 FSCFISNLI
-1524 TCLDCLE
+1524 TCYDCLE
-1531 KSQFLPRY
+1531 KSQWLPRY
-1539 IYTEAPKG
+1539 VYTEAPKG
-1547 GLIGEFKSVKPDEH
+1547 GMIGEFKSVQPDEH

-1568 INAEA
+1568 INEEA
-1573 VQHFK
+1573 VQHFR

-1585 DKVDVDAIFY
+1585 GKVDVDAIFY

-1641 ELHVNYEKV
+1641 QLHVNYEAVK
-1650 NPYNQCSIEYGD
+1650 PYEGCTIEMADAPSYR
-1662 VVSFEVNK
+1662 VEK

-1690 IYNHS
+1690 IYNSS
-1695 ITIKNIPLEA
+1695 ITIRNIPLEA
-1705 QEYIVNKKS
+1705 QEYVVNKKS

>member
-1 MSDMAADKIDAQEQ
+1 MSEIANSEIDAQEI
-15 VEDTNIQS
+15 VEVEKDNMQS
-23 FYKVLNSI
+23 FYELLSSI
-31 EQSSSDEKD
+31 EQSSSDERD

-59 KNDFAKVQTYADW
+59 NNDFTKIQTYADW
-72 AQEHTDLVPNKKDIG
+72 AQDHKDLVPNKKDIG

-110 FYAQDAKVPK
+110 FYAKDAKVPK
-120 KEIDSFLSASD
+120 KEIDSFIAASD
-131 TSFFTGR
+131 KEFFTGR
-138 ILVATNS
+138 MMVATNS
-145 NWSDNAL
+145 NWSDNAW
-152 ATLASKTVPCIVI
+152 ATLAGNKCKPYLL
-165 DREQLAQSS
+165 DREKLAQSS
-174 INWSKYQQTGQIQ
+174 IDWSQYLKTGQVN
-187 VTKRSLRTYQQTA
+187 VTKRSLRSYQQTA

-286 IDDLLTPNE
+286 IDELLTPNE

-313 AFQYKEQQ
+313 AFKYKEQN

-342 QNKLGM
+342 QNNLGM

-365 YLINPDLTKKEI
+365 YLINPELTKKEI
-377 LAQSGL
+377 LAQSGI
-383 LKDTDLSALNAEQT
+383 LKDADLSALNAVQT
-397 QAPAP
+397 QA
-402 APATAETQS
+402 TTEAE
-411 AILSPQTPNAPS
+411 
-423 TAKADALSAPA
+423 
-434 QGQEPETKVKTKSRK
+434 QEPKAKTKSRK
-449 SKLDFIDDEEAVFT
+449 SKLDFIDEEEAVFT

-483 KIYGDAAKEQKD
+483 KIYGDAAQEQKD
-495 NNEVILYS
+495 KNEVVLYS
-503 MDDEAVFGP
+503 MDDTDVFGP

-532 VIVLASD
+532 VIILASD
-539 SRFIRS
+539 SRFVRDDS
-545 DEDLIER
+545 TLIEK

-567 LNKYGTSEDLH
+567 LNKYGTSEDLL
-578 DDAKPMKRVV
+578 DDAKPMKRAV

-599 NIKIASKLFTQEFDN
+599 NIKLASKLFTQEFDN
-614 VVNVYR
+614 VINVYR
-620 DQVLELAN
+620 SKVLELGN

-645 QLHCDCKHIDG
+645 QLTCDCKHIDG
-656 SMNANQKGDLLQWL
+656 SMNANEKGALLQWL
-670 REEPEPD
+670 REEPEQD
-677 HCKILFNVRC
+677 HCKVLFNVRC

-722 APGKKRGYVILPVVV
+722 APGKKRGYVILPLVV
-737 DNLENIDNAL
+737 DNLSDIDNAL

-774 GALEKLSDRIEVVC
+774 GALEKLSSRIEVVC
-788 VNHNAIER
+788 VNKNTIDR
-796 KAQSATNKPK
+796 KTKSNTPRKPVIV
-806 AYGDGEGEGSSSGDV
+806 DGGGEISIDPTG
-821 LSGSL
+821 
-826 APTQG
+826 PTQG
-831 TLIGED
+831 TLIGDD
-837 FVFKVENTIK
+837 FEFKVESTIK

-900 LSCSINGHKATQNA
+900 LSCSINGHKSNQDASQNA
-914 NQNAQD
+914 NE
-920 ALFGGNT
+920 ALFGGNS

-963 KALTDMLEKFDDN
+963 RALTDMLEKFDNN

-1056 FADPGVHV
+1056 FADAGVHV

-1108 YVASINMESVYQEF
+1108 YVASINMEAVYQEF
-1122 FPKAPYAP
+1122 FPNTPYAP

-1145 EIAPIFKDSIG
+1145 EVAPIFKDSIG

-1179 SVGQENAN
+1179 SVGQDSQN
-1187 DDNQNDRYLGDNG
+1187 DDNKNDRYLGENA
-1200 VDTRVQDT
+1200 VDTRIKET
-1208 YVKEAKGLNL
+1208 YVEEA
-1218 KGKLYDSYIKAFRW
+1218 GKVANKNSIYDSYIKAFRW

-1239 KGVIAFV
+1239 QGVIAFV
-1246 TNAGWID
+1246 TNAGWLD
-1253 TASANGMRKCLSEE
+1253 SAAANGMRKCLSEE
-1267 FSSIYIYHLKG
+1267 FNSIYIYHLKG

-1294 FGTGSRAPIAI
+1294 FGAGSRAPIAI

-1315 EKGKIYFGCVDD
+1315 EKGKIFFGCVDD
-1327 YMTREEKLG
+1327 YMSREEKLG
-1336 QLAQLGS
+1336 QLAQLGT
-1343 IKGAQLSEIVPDE
+1343 IKNAQLSEIVPDE

-1365 TDFAKFITVDGK
+1365 TDFAKFITIDGK

-1385 NNISLGVATN
+1385 KTYSMGISTN
-1395 RDVWDYNSSLIRLQS
+1395 RDVWSYNSSSKVIANNFNSCISFYNAQLQS
-1410 SFSNCIAFYN
+1410 FKELGDKF
-1420 KQIKLKSNLSSD
+1420 
-1432 YEKDNNL
+1432 EKDTNVA
-1439 SKIKWTDA
+1439 KIKWSSSLDS
-1447 LNKKFDKLVESPN
+1447 KFDRKISSPEFNSNLVK
-1460 FDVSSIRTSLYRP
+1460 TSLYRP

-1479 YFNNFWIERP
+1479 YNDPFWVHRVS
-1489 ALMPKLFPYSGA
+1489 LMPQIFPYSGA
-1501 ENLTIGITGVGSKE
+1501 ENLIIGIVSVGAKDIN
-1515 FSCLLSDSI
+1515 CLISDSI
-1524 TCLDCLE
+1524 MDLHVLDSGAQC
-1531 KSQFLPRY
+1531 LPRY
-1539 IYTEAPKG
+1539 VYTEAPKG

-1568 INAEA
+1568 INEEA

-1578 DVYPEQA
+1578 DAYPEHA

-1641 ELHVNYEKV
+1641 QLHVNYEAVK
-1650 NPYNQCSIEYGD
+1650 PYEGCTIEMADSPSYR
-1662 VVSFEVNK
+1662 VEK

-1690 IYNHS
+1690 IYNSS
-1695 ITIKNIPLEA
+1695 ITIRNIPLEA
-1705 QEYIVNKKS
+1705 QEYVVNKKS

>member
-1 MSDMAADKIDAQEQ
+1 MSEIANSEIDAQET
-15 VEDTNIQS
+15 VEVEKDNMQS
-23 FYKVLNSI
+23 FYELLTSI
-31 EQSSSDEKD
+31 EQSSSDERD

-59 KNDFAKVQTYADW
+59 NNDFTKIQTYADW

-110 FYAQDAKVPK
+110 CYAQDASVPK
-120 KEIDSFLSASD
+120 KEIDSFLAASD
-131 TSFFTGR
+131 TDFFTGR
-138 ILVATNS
+138 MMIATNS

-152 ATLASKTVPCIVI
+152 ATLANKSVPCILL
-165 DREQLAQSS
+165 DREKLAQSS
-174 INWSKYQQTGQIQ
+174 IDWSQYLKTGQVN
-187 VTKRSLRTYQQTA
+187 VTKRSLRSYQQTA

-286 IDDLLTPNE
+286 IDELLTPNE

-313 AFQYKEQQ
+313 AFKYKEQN

-365 YLINPDLTKKEI
+365 YLINPDITKKEI
-377 LAQSGL
+377 LAQSGI
-383 LKDTDLSALNAEQT
+383 LKGADISALNAEQT
-397 QAPAP
+397 QAPTQ
-402 APATAETQS
+402 ATTEAE
-411 AILSPQTPNAPS
+411 PN
-423 TAKADALSAPA
+423 PA
-434 QGQEPETKVKTKSRK
+434 QEKDTKAKTKSRK
-449 SKLDFIDDEEAVFT
+449 SKIDFIDEEEAVFT

-483 KIYGDAAKEQKD
+483 KIYGDAAQKQKD
-495 NNEVILYS
+495 NDEVVLYS
-503 MDDEAVFGP
+503 MDDTDVFGP

-532 VIVLASD
+532 VIILASD
-539 SRFIRS
+539 SRFVRDDS
-545 DEDLIER
+545 TLIEK

-578 DDAKPMKRVV
+578 DDAKPMKRAV

-599 NIKIASKLFTQEFDN
+599 NIKLASKLFTQEFDN
-614 VVNVYR
+614 VINVYR
-620 DQVLELAN
+620 SKVLELAN
-628 KERDAFEEQ
+628 KERDAFEDQ

-645 QLHCDCKHIDG
+645 QLTCDCKHIDG
-656 SMNANQKGDLLQWL
+656 SMNANEKGALLQWL
-670 REEPEPD
+670 REEPEQD
-677 HCKILFNVRC
+677 HCKVLFNVRC

-722 APGKKRGYVILPVVV
+722 APGKKRGYVILPLVV
-737 DNLENIDNAL
+737 DNLGDIDNAL

-774 GALEKLSDRIEVVC
+774 GALEKLSSRIEVVC
-788 VNHNAIER
+788 VNKNTIDR
-796 KAQSATNKPK
+796 KRTTGGGSGTRIPEPEPVPDPDPK
-806 AYGDGEGEGSSSGDV
+806 QI
-821 LSGSL
+821 
-826 APTQG
+826 P
-831 TLIGED
+831 LIDEM
-837 FVFKVENTIK
+837 FEFKVESTIK

-900 LSCSINGHKATQNA
+900 LSCSINGHKSNQDASQNA
-914 NQNAQD
+914 NE
-920 ALFGGNT
+920 ALFGGNS

-963 KALTDMLEKFDDN
+963 RALTDMLEKFDDN

-1056 FADPGVHV
+1056 FADAGVHV

-1108 YVASINMESVYQEF
+1108 YVASINMEAVYQEF
-1122 FPKAPYAP
+1122 FPNTPYAP

-1179 SVGQENAN
+1179 SVGQDSQN
-1187 DDNQNDRYLGDNG
+1187 DDNKNDRYLGENA
-1200 VDTRVQDT
+1200 VDTRIKET
-1208 YVKEAKGLNL
+1208 YVEAS
-1218 KGKLYDSYIKAFRW
+1218 GKVANKNSIYDSYIKAFRW

-1246 TNAGWID
+1246 TNAGWLD
-1253 TASANGMRKCLSEE
+1253 SAAANGMRKCLSEE

-1278 NQRTSGEE
+1278 NARTSGEQ
-1286 SRRQGGKV
+1286 RRREKDNV
-1294 FGTGSRAPIAI
+1294 FGVGSRAPIAI

-1315 EKGKIYFGCVDD
+1315 EKGKIFFGCVDD
-1327 YMTREEKLG
+1327 YMSREEKLG
-1336 QLAQLGS
+1336 QLAQLGT
-1343 IKGAQLSEIVPDE
+1343 IKNAQLSEIVPDE

-1365 TDFAKFITVDGK
+1365 TDFAKFITIDGK

-1385 NNISLGVATN
+1385 KTYSMGISTN
-1395 RDVWDYNSSLIRLQS
+1395 RDVWSYNSSSKVIANNFNSCISFYNAQLQS
-1410 SFSNCIAFYN
+1410 FKELGDKF
-1420 KQIKLKSNLSSD
+1420 
-1432 YEKDNNL
+1432 EKDTNVA
-1439 SKIKWTDA
+1439 KIKWSSSLDS
-1447 LNKKFDKLVESPN
+1447 KFDRKISSPEFNSNLVK
-1460 FDVSSIRTSLYRP
+1460 TSLYRP

-1479 YFNNFWIERP
+1479 YNDPFWVHRVS
-1489 ALMPKLFPYSGA
+1489 LMPQIFPYSGA
-1501 ENLTIGITGVGSKE
+1501 ENLIIGIVSVGAKDIN
-1515 FSCLLSDSI
+1515 CLISDSI
-1524 TCLDCLE
+1524 MDLHVLDSGAQC
-1531 KSQFLPRY
+1531 LPRY
-1539 IYTEAPKG
+1539 VYTEAPKG
-1547 GLIGEFKSVKPDEH
+1547 GMIGEFKSVQPDEH

-1568 INAEA
+1568 INEEA

-1578 DVYPEQA
+1578 DVYPEHA

-1641 ELHVNYEKV
+1641 ELHVNYEAVK
-1650 NPYNQCSIEYGD
+1650 PYEGCTIDAADSPSYRVE
-1662 VVSFEVNK
+1662 K

-1690 IYNHS
+1690 IYNSS
-1695 ITIKNIPLEA
+1695 ITIRNIPLEA
-1705 QEYIVNKKS
+1705 QEYVVNKKS

>member
-1 MSDMAADKIDAQEQ
+1 MSDIAADKIDAQEQ

-23 FYKVLNSI
+23 FYKLLNSI

-59 KNDFAKVQTYADW
+59 KNDFAKIQTYADW
-72 AQEHTDLVPNKKDIG
+72 AKEHTDLVPNKKDIG

-174 INWSKYQQTGQIQ
+174 INWSQYQQTGQIQ
-187 VTKRSLRTYQQTA
+187 VTKRSLRTYQQAA

-304 QDLAKHVQN
+304 QDLAKHVKN

-342 QNKLGM
+342 QNNLGM

-383 LKDTDLSALNAEQT
+383 LKDINLGATTAEQT
-397 QAPAP
+397 QAPAQTP
-402 APATAETQS
+402 APAETQA
-411 AILSPQTPNAPS
+411 AILAHQVPNAPS
-423 TAKADALSAPA
+423 TAKADVLSAPA
-434 QGQEPETKVKTKSRK
+434 QGQEPETKAKTKSRK

-503 MDDEAVFGP
+503 MDDEVVFGP

-628 KERDAFEEQ
+628 KERDAFEDQ

-670 REEPEPD
+670 REEPEQD

-722 APGKKRGYVILPVVV
+722 APGKIRGYVILPVVV

-806 AYGDGEGEGSSSGDV
+806 AYGDSEGSSSGDV

-900 LSCSINGHKATQNA
+900 FSCSINGHKATQNA
-914 NQNAQD
+914 QD
-920 ALFGGNT
+920 ALFGGNS

-1026 KLGIVYTPLEV
+1026 KLGIVYTPLEI

-1108 YVASINMESVYQEF
+1108 YVASINMEAVYQEF

-1179 SVGQENAN
+1179 SVGQESAN
-1187 DDNQNDRYLGDNG
+1187 DDNKNDRYTGPNG
-1200 VDTRVQDT
+1200 VDTRLQET
-1208 YVKEAKGLNL
+1208 YVLQGGALSNKS
-1218 KGKLYDSYIKAFRW
+1218 KLYDSYIKAFRW

-1239 KGVIAFV
+1239 QGVIAFI
-1246 TNAGWID
+1246 TNAGWLD
-1253 TASANGMRKCLSEE
+1253 SASANGVRKCMPEE

-1278 NQRTSGEE
+1278 NARTSGEQ
-1286 SRRQGGKV
+1286 RRREKDNV
-1294 FGTGSRAPIAI
+1294 FGVGSRAPIAI
-1305 TILVKNPSAA
+1305 TILVKNPNAS
-1315 EKGKIYFGCVDD
+1315 EQGKIYFGCVDD

-1336 QLAQLGS
+1336 QLAQLGT
-1343 IKGAQLSEIVPDE
+1343 IKRAQLSEIVPDE

-1377 KTDGLALF
+1377 KSDGLALF
-1385 NNISLGVATN
+1385 TTYSMGINTN
-1395 RDVWDYNSSLIRLQS
+1395 RDVWSYNSSVKVLADNFTRCIDFYNNQAQLAIELGDRFERNNDPKMIKWSRSVVNHALSGRTYPQFNSSLI
-1410 SFSNCIAFYN
+1410 
-1420 KQIKLKSNLSSD
+1420 
-1432 YEKDNNL
+1432 
-1439 SKIKWTDA
+1439 
-1447 LNKKFDKLVESPN
+1447 
-1460 FDVSSIRTSLYRP
+1460 VSSLYRP
-1473 FFKQKL
+1473 FIKQYL
-1479 YFNNFWIERP
+1479 YNDRLWINY
-1489 ALMPKLFPYSGA
+1489 AGLMPRLFPYSGA
-1501 ENLTIGITGVGSKE
+1501 DNLTIGITGLGTKE
-1515 FSCLLSDSI
+1515 FSCLVSDSI

-1531 KSQFLPRY
+1531 KSQWLPRY
-1539 IYTEAPKG
+1539 VYTEAPKG
-1547 GLIGEFKSVKPDEH
+1547 GLIGEFKSVQPDEH
-1561 GYVRSDG
+1561 GYVRNDG

-1578 DVYPEQA
+1578 DVYPEHA

-1641 ELHVNYEKV
+1641 ELHVNYEAVK
-1650 NPYNQCSIEYGD
+1650 PYEGCIIDAAESPSYRVE
-1662 VVSFEVNK
+1662 K

-1690 IYNHS
+1690 IYNSS

-1705 QEYIVNKKS
+1705 QEYVVNKKS

-1763 TMKIVKALPKLNIH
+1763 TMKIVKSLPKLNIH
-1777 PLDK
+1777 SLDK

>member
-1 MSDMAADKIDAQEQ
+1 MSEKASCEIDAQKQ
-15 VEDTNIQS
+15 VEGDNIQS
-23 FYKVLNSI
+23 FYKLLNSI
-31 EQSSSDEKD
+31 EQSSSDERD

-46 NLVLDFLQNDPTY
+46 NLVLNFLQNDPTY
-59 KNDFAKVQTYADW
+59 KNDFAKIQTYADW

-131 TSFFTGR
+131 TPFFTGR

-174 INWSKYQQTGQIQ
+174 INWSKYQQTGQVQ

-304 QDLAKHVQN
+304 QDLAKHVEN
-313 AFQYKEQQ
+313 AFKYKEQN

-342 QNKLGM
+342 QNNLGM

-383 LKDTDLSALNAEQT
+383 LNDINIGATNAEQT

-402 APATAETQS
+402 APAPATAETQA
-411 AILSPQTPNAPS
+411 AILAPQVPNAPS
-423 TAKADALSAPA
+423 TAKADAMSAQSQAPA
-434 QGQEPETKVKTKSRK
+434 QGQEPETKAKTKSRK

-517 NFDEAVQLGCLVDYK
+517 NFDEAVQLDCLVDYK

-670 REEPEPD
+670 REEPEQD

-722 APGKKRGYVILPVVV
+722 APGKIRGYVILPVVV

-796 KAQSATNKPK
+796 KAQANTPRKP
-806 AYGDGEGEGSSSGDV
+806 GGGGGIEPVD
-821 LSGSL
+821 
-826 APTQG
+826 PTPQQT

-900 LSCSINGHKATQNA
+900 LSCSINGHKSNQDASQNA
-914 NQNAQD
+914 NE
-920 ALFGGNT
+920 ALFGGNS

-963 KALTDMLEKFDDN
+963 KALTDMLEKFDNN

-1037 VDFINHSVNDIL
+1037 VDFIKHSVNDIL

-1056 FADPGVHV
+1056 FADAGVHV

-1108 YVASINMESVYQEF
+1108 YVASINMEAVYQEF

-1179 SVGQENAN
+1179 SVGQDNQN
-1187 DDNQNDRYLGDNG
+1187 DDNKNDRYLGENA
-1200 VDTRVQDT
+1200 VDTRIQET
-1208 YVKEAKGLNL
+1208 YVEAA
-1218 KGKLYDSYIKAFRW
+1218 GKIANKNSLYDSYIKAFRW
-1232 ASDKLGD
+1232 ASDKLGNQ
-1239 KGVIAFV
+1239 GVIAFV
-1246 TNAGWID
+1246 TNAGWLD
-1253 TASANGMRKCLSEE
+1253 SAAANGMRKCLSEE

-1278 NQRTSGEE
+1278 NARTSGEQ
-1286 SRRQGGKV
+1286 RRREKDNV
-1294 FGTGSRAPIAI
+1294 FGVGSRAPIAI
-1305 TILVKNPSAA
+1305 TILVKNPNAA
-1315 EKGKIYFGCVDD
+1315 EKGNIYFGCVDD

-1343 IKGAQLSEIVPDE
+1343 IKGVQLSEIVPDE

-1385 NNISLGVATN
+1385 TTYSMGISTN
-1395 RDVWDYNSSLIRLQS
+1395 RDAWSYNSSSQVIANNFNSCIYFYNAQLQS
-1410 SFSNCIAFYN
+1410 FKELGDKF
-1420 KQIKLKSNLSSD
+1420 
-1432 YEKDNNL
+1432 EKDTNVA
-1439 SKIKWTDA
+1439 KIKWSSS
-1447 LNKKFDKLVESPN
+1447 LESKFDRKIPSPEFNSTLVK
-1460 FDVSSIRTSLYRP
+1460 TSLYRP

-1479 YFNNFWIERP
+1479 YNDPFWVHRVS
-1489 ALMPKLFPYSGA
+1489 LMPQIFPYSGA
-1501 ENLTIGITGVGSKE
+1501 ENLIIGIVSVGAKDIN
-1515 FSCLLSDSI
+1515 CLISDSI
-1524 TCLDCLE
+1524 MDLHVLDSGAQC
-1531 KSQFLPRY
+1531 LPRY

-1547 GLIGEFKSVKPDEH
+1547 GMIGEFKSVKPDEH
-1561 GYVRSDG
+1561 GYVCSDG
-1568 INAEA
+1568 INPEA

-1632 FEKAGRALA
+1632 FEKSGRALA
-1641 ELHVNYEKV
+1641 QLHVNYEAVK
-1650 NPYNQCSIEYGD
+1650 PYEGCTIEMADAPYYR
-1662 VVSFEVNK
+1662 VEK

-1690 IYNHS
+1690 IYNNS

-1705 QEYIVNKKS
+1705 QEYVVNKKS

-1749 IFNLILRVITVSLE
+1749 IFKLILRVITVSLE

>member
-1 MSDMAADKIDAQEQ
+1 MSDMAADKINAQEQ
-15 VEDTNIQS
+15 VEDNNIQS
-23 FYKVLNSI
+23 FYKLLNSI

-59 KNDFAKVQTYADW
+59 KNDFAKIQTYADW

-174 INWSKYQQTGQIQ
+174 INWSKYQQTGQVQ

-286 IDDLLTPNE
+286 IDELLTPNE

-304 QDLAKHVQN
+304 QDLAKHVEN
-313 AFQYKEQQ
+313 AFKYKEQN

-342 QNKLGM
+342 QNNLGM

-383 LKDTDLSALNAEQT
+383 LNDINIGATNADQT
-397 QAPAP
+397 QALAP
-402 APATAETQS
+402 ALATAETQA
-411 AILSPQTPNAPS
+411 AILAPQAPNAPS
-423 TAKADALSAPA
+423 TTNADALSAPA
-434 QGQEPETKVKTKSRK
+434 PEPAQGQEPATKAKTKSRK

-503 MDDEAVFGP
+503 MDDEVVFGP

-599 NIKIASKLFTQEFDN
+599 NIKIASKLFTEEFDN
-614 VVNVYR
+614 VVNIYR
-620 DQVLELAN
+620 NQVLELAD

-670 REEPEPD
+670 REEPEQD

-722 APGKKRGYVILPVVV
+722 APGKIRGYVILPVVV

-762 LKAINPNDVIVD
+762 LKAINPNDVLVD

-796 KAQSATNKPK
+796 KAQANTPRLP
-806 AYGDGEGEGSSSGDV
+806 GGGGGIEPVD
-821 LSGSL
+821 
-826 APTQG
+826 PTPQQT

-900 LSCSINGHKATQNA
+900 LSCSINGHKSNQDASQNA
-914 NQNAQD
+914 NE

-948 ALFKGYAFTENNPIA
+948 ALFKGYAFTQNNPIA

-1179 SVGQENAN
+1179 SAGQTSAN
-1187 DDNQNDRYLGDNG
+1187 DDNQNDRYLGENA
-1200 VDTRVQDT
+1200 VDTRIQET
-1208 YVKEAKGLNL
+1208 YVEAAGNIANKNSI
-1218 KGKLYDSYIKAFRW
+1218 YDSYIKAFRW

-1246 TNAGWID
+1246 TNAGWLD
-1253 TASANGMRKCLSEE
+1253 SASANGMRKCLSEE

-1278 NQRTSGEE
+1278 NARTAGEQR
-1286 SRRQGGKV
+1286 RREKDNV
-1294 FGTGSRAPIAI
+1294 FGVGSRAPIAI
-1305 TILVKNPSAA
+1305 TILVKNPSAS
-1315 EKGKIYFGCVDD
+1315 EQGKIYFGCVDD

-1336 QLAQLGS
+1336 QLAQLGT
-1343 IKGAQLSEIVPDE
+1343 IKSAQLSEIVPDE

-1365 TDFAKFITVDGK
+1365 TDFEKFITVDGK
-1377 KTDGLALF
+1377 NNEGLSLF
-1385 NNISLGVATN
+1385 KRYSFGLQTS
-1395 RDVWDYNSSLIRLQS
+1395 RDVWGFNSSSKEIAKNFNSCISFYNSQ
-1410 SFSNCIAFYN
+1410 
-1420 KQIKLKSNLSSD
+1420 LKSFKELGD
-1432 YEKDNNL
+1432 KFKKDTNMA
-1439 SKIKWTDA
+1439 KIKWSSSLDS
-1447 LNKKFDKLVESPN
+1447 KFERLVPSPEFN
-1460 FDVSSIRTSLYRP
+1460 SDIVQTSLYRP
-1473 FFKQKL
+1473 FFKQMF
-1479 YFNNFWIERP
+1479 YNDPFWVHRVS
-1489 ALMPKLFPYSGA
+1489 LMPRLFPYSGA
-1501 ENLTIGITGVGSKE
+1501 ENITIAICGVGSKN
-1515 FSCLLSDSI
+1515 FSCFISNLI
-1524 TCLDCLE
+1524 TCYDCLE
-1531 KSQFLPRY
+1531 KTQCLPRY
-1539 IYTEAPKG
+1539 VYTEAPKG
-1547 GLIGEFKSVKPDEH
+1547 GLIGEFKSVQPDEH

-1578 DVYPEQA
+1578 DAYPEHA

-1641 ELHVNYEKV
+1641 ELHVNYEAVK
-1650 NPYNQCSIEYGD
+1650 PYEGCTIEMADAPSYR
-1662 VVSFEVNK
+1662 VEK

-1690 IYNHS
+1690 IYNNS

-1705 QEYIVNKKS
+1705 QEYVVNKKS

-1763 TMKIVKALPKLNIH
+1763 TMKIVKSLPKLNIH

>member
-1 MSDMAADKIDAQEQ
+1 
-15 VEDTNIQS
+15 
-23 FYKVLNSI
+23 
-31 EQSSSDEKD
+31 
-40 KGTRFE
+40 
-46 NLVLDFLQNDPTY
+46 
-59 KNDFAKVQTYADW
+59 
-72 AQEHTDLVPNKKDIG
+72 
-87 IDLVAT
+87 
-93 NLCLDNEPQTY
+93 
-104 TAIQCK
+104 
-110 FYAQDAKVPK
+110 
-120 KEIDSFLSASD
+120 
-131 TSFFTGR
+131 
-138 ILVATNS
+138 
-145 NWSDNAL
+145 
-152 ATLASKTVPCIVI
+152 
-165 DREQLAQSS
+165 
-174 INWSKYQQTGQIQ
+174 
-187 VTKRSLRTYQQTA
+187 
-200 LQNVISGFKT
+200 
-210 HDRGKL
+210 
-216 IMACGTG
+216 MACGTG

-286 IDDLLTPNE
+286 IDELLTPNE

-313 AFQYKEQQ
+313 AFKYKEEQ

-342 QNKLGM
+342 QNNLGM

-365 YLINPDLTKKEI
+365 YLINPELTKQEI
-377 LAQSGL
+377 LAQSGI
-383 LKDTDLSALNAEQT
+383 LKDADLSALNAVQT
-397 QAPAP
+397 QA
-402 APATAETQS
+402 TTEAEPNTTQEKD
-411 AILSPQTPNAPS
+411 T
-423 TAKADALSAPA
+423 KA
-434 QGQEPETKVKTKSRK
+434 KTKSRK
-449 SKLDFIDDEEAVFT
+449 SKLDFIDEEEAVFT

-483 KIYGDAAKEQKD
+483 KIYGDAAKDQKKND
-495 NNEVILYS
+495 EVVLYS
-503 MDDEAVFGP
+503 MDDNDVFGP

-532 VIVLASD
+532 VIILASD
-539 SRFIRS
+539 SRFVRDDS
-545 DEDLIER
+545 TLIEK

-578 DDAKPMKRVV
+578 DDAKPMKRAV

-599 NIKIASKLFTQEFDN
+599 NIKLASKLFTQEFDN
-614 VVNVYR
+614 VINVYR
-620 DQVLELAN
+620 SKVLELGN

-645 QLHCDCKHIDG
+645 QLTCDCKHIDG
-656 SMNANQKGDLLQWL
+656 SMNANEKGALLQWL
-670 REEPEPD
+670 REEPEQD
-677 HCKILFNVRC
+677 HCKVLFNVRC

-722 APGKKRGYVILPVVV
+722 APGKKRGYVILPLVV
-737 DNLENIDNAL
+737 DNLGDIDNAL

-774 GALEKLSDRIEVVC
+774 GALEKLSSRIEVVC
-788 VNHNAIER
+788 VNKNTIDR
-796 KAQSATNKPK
+796 KTKSNTPRKPVIV
-806 AYGDGEGEGSSSGDV
+806 DGGGEISIDPTG
-821 LSGSL
+821 
-826 APTQG
+826 PTQG
-831 TLIGED
+831 TLIGDD
-837 FVFKVENTIK
+837 FEFKVESTIK

-900 LSCSINGHKATQNA
+900 LSCSINGHKSNQDASKNA
-914 NQNAQD
+914 NE
-920 ALFGGNT
+920 ALFGGNS

-963 KALTDMLEKFDDN
+963 RALTDMLEKFDNN

-1056 FADPGVHV
+1056 FADAGVHV

-1108 YVASINMESVYQEF
+1108 YVASINMEAVYQEF
-1122 FPKAPYAP
+1122 FPNTPYAP

-1179 SVGQENAN
+1179 SVGQDNAN
-1187 DDNQNDRYLGDNG
+1187 DDNKNDRYTGPNG
-1200 VDTRVQDT
+1200 VDTRLQET
-1208 YVKEAKGLNL
+1208 YVLQGGALSNKS
-1218 KGKLYDSYIKAFRW
+1218 KLYDSYIKAFRW

-1239 KGVIAFV
+1239 QGVIAFV
-1246 TNAGWID
+1246 TNAGWLD
-1253 TASANGMRKCLSEE
+1253 TASANGMRKCMAEE

-1278 NQRTSGEE
+1278 NARTSGEQ
-1286 SRRQGGKV
+1286 RRREKDNV
-1294 FGTGSRAPIAI
+1294 FGVGSRAPIAI
-1305 TILVKNPSAA
+1305 TILVKNPNTS
-1315 EKGKIYFGCVDD
+1315 EQGNIYFGCVDD

-1336 QLAQLGS
+1336 QLAQLGT
-1343 IKGAQLSEIVPDE
+1343 IKNAKLSEIVPDE

-1377 KTDGLALF
+1377 KSDGLALF
-1385 NNISLGVATN
+1385 TTYSMGINTN
-1395 RDVWDYNSSLIRLQS
+1395 RDVWSYNSSYKVIANNFTSCISFYNSQLQS
-1410 SFSNCIAFYN
+1410 FKELGDKFA
-1420 KQIKLKSNLSSD
+1420 
-1432 YEKDNNL
+1432 KDTNVA
-1439 SKIKWTDA
+1439 KIKWSSSLDS
-1447 LNKKFDKLVESPN
+1447 KFARQLPSPEFNSTLVK
-1460 FDVSSIRTSLYRP
+1460 TSLYRP

-1479 YFNNFWIERP
+1479 YNDPFWVHRVS
-1489 ALMPKLFPYSGA
+1489 LMPKIFPYSGA
-1501 ENLTIGITGVGSKE
+1501 KNLTIGIVSVGAKDIN
-1515 FSCLLSDSI
+1515 CLISDSI
-1524 TCLDCLE
+1524 MDLHVLDSGTQC
-1531 KSQFLPRY
+1531 LPRY
-1539 IYTEAPKG
+1539 VYTEAPKG
-1547 GLIGEFKSVKPDEH
+1547 GLIGEFKSVQPDEN

-1578 DVYPEQA
+1578 DVYPENA

-1641 ELHVNYEKV
+1641 QLHVNYEAVK
-1650 NPYNQCSIEYGD
+1650 PYEGCTIEMADAHSYR
-1662 VVSFEVNK
+1662 VEK

-1690 IYNHS
+1690 IYNNS
-1695 ITIKNIPLEA
+1695 ITIRNIPLEA
-1705 QEYIVNKKS
+1705 QEYVVNKKS

>member
-1 MSDMAADKIDAQEQ
+1 MSEIANSEIDAQET
-15 VEDTNIQS
+15 VEVEKDNMQS
-23 FYKVLNSI
+23 FYELLSSI
-31 EQSSSDEKD
+31 EQSSSDERD

-59 KNDFAKVQTYADW
+59 NNDFTKIQTYADW

-110 FYAQDAKVPK
+110 FYAQDASVPK
-120 KEIDSFLSASD
+120 KEIDSFLAASD
-131 TSFFTGR
+131 TDFFTGR
-138 ILVATNS
+138 MMIATNS

-152 ATLASKTVPCIVI
+152 ATLANKSVPCIVL
-165 DREQLAQSS
+165 DREKLAQSS
-174 INWSKYQQTGQIQ
+174 IDWSQYLKTGQVN
-187 VTKRSLRTYQQTA
+187 VTKRSLRSYQQTA

-286 IDDLLTPNE
+286 IDELLTPNE

-313 AFQYKEQQ
+313 AFKYKEQN

-342 QNKLGM
+342 QNNLGM

-365 YLINPDLTKKEI
+365 YLINPDITKKEI
-377 LAQSGL
+377 LAQSGI
-383 LKDTDLSALNAEQT
+383 LKDADLSALNAEQT
-397 QAPAP
+397 QA
-402 APATAETQS
+402 TTEAE
-411 AILSPQTPNAPS
+411 PN
-423 TAKADALSAPA
+423 PA
-434 QGQEPETKVKTKSRK
+434 QEKDTKAKTKSRK
-449 SKLDFIDDEEAVFT
+449 SKLDFIDEEEAVFT

-483 KIYGDAAKEQKD
+483 KIYGDAAREQKD
-495 NNEVILYS
+495 NNEVVLYS
-503 MDDEAVFGP
+503 MDDNDVFGP

-532 VIVLASD
+532 VIILASD
-539 SRFIRS
+539 SRFVRDDS
-545 DEDLIER
+545 TLIEK

-578 DDAKPMKRVV
+578 DDAKPMKRAV

-599 NIKIASKLFTQEFDN
+599 NIKLASKLFTQEFDN
-614 VVNVYR
+614 VINVYR
-620 DQVLELAN
+620 SKVLELGN

-645 QLHCDCKHIDG
+645 QLTCDCKHIDG
-656 SMNANQKGDLLQWL
+656 SMNANEKGALLQWL
-670 REEPEPD
+670 REEPEQD
-677 HCKILFNVRC
+677 HCKVLFNVRC

-722 APGKKRGYVILPVVV
+722 APGKKRGYVILPLVV
-737 DNLENIDNAL
+737 DNLGDIDNAL

-774 GALEKLSDRIEVVC
+774 GALEKLSSRIEVVC
-788 VNHNAIER
+788 VNHNTIDR
-796 KAQSATNKPK
+796 KRTPG
-806 AYGDGEGEGSSSGDV
+806 GDGGPRIPEPVPD
-821 LSGSL
+821 
-826 APTQG
+826 PDPKQIP
-831 TLIGED
+831 LIDEM
-837 FVFKVENTIK
+837 FEFKVESTIK

-900 LSCSINGHKATQNA
+900 LSCSINGHKSNQDASQNA
-914 NQNAQD
+914 NE
-920 ALFGGNT
+920 ALFGGNS

-963 KALTDMLEKFDDN
+963 RALTDMLEKFDNN

-1056 FADPGVHV
+1056 FADAGVHV

-1108 YVASINMESVYQEF
+1108 YVASINMEAVYQEF
-1122 FPKAPYAP
+1122 FPNTPYAP

-1145 EIAPIFKDSIG
+1145 EVAPIFKDSIG

-1179 SVGQENAN
+1179 SVGQESAN

-1239 KGVIAFV
+1239 QGVIAFV
-1246 TNAGWID
+1246 TNAGWLE
-1253 TASANGMRKCLSEE
+1253 TASANGMRKCMAEE

-1278 NQRTSGEE
+1278 NARTSGEQ
-1286 SRRQGGKV
+1286 RRREKDNV
-1294 FGTGSRAPIAI
+1294 FGVGSRAPIAI
-1305 TILVKNPSAA
+1305 TFLVKNPNAK

-1343 IKGAQLSEIVPDE
+1343 IKCAQLSEIVPDE

-1365 TDFAKFITVDGK
+1365 TDFAKFITIDGK
-1377 KTDGLALF
+1377 KSDGLALF
-1385 NNISLGVATN
+1385 DNISVGVATN
-1395 RDVWDYNSSLIRLQS
+1395 RDVWVYNSYKALLIKSLNTC
-1410 SFSNCIAFYN
+1410 SNYFN
-1420 KQIKLKSNLSSD
+1420 QMVSDVSDTNSLDVGKSLPNC
-1432 YEKDNNL
+1432 
-1439 SKIKWTDA
+1439 IKWTRSLKNQA
-1447 LNKKFDKLVESPN
+1447 LKRVKAPE
-1460 FDVSSIRTSLYRP
+1460 VSDHFIVNAMYRP
-1473 FFKQKL
+1473 FFKQNL
-1479 YFNNFWIERP
+1479 YYNKFWIESP
-1489 ALMPKLFPYSGA
+1489 SIFDKLFPYSGA
-1501 ENLTIGITGVGSKE
+1501 ENLTIDICGVGSKE
-1515 FSCLLSDSI
+1515 FSCLMTNCISDLQVNFNGQ
-1524 TCLDCLE
+1524 C
-1531 KSQFLPRY
+1531 LPRY
-1539 IYTEAPKG
+1539 VYTEAPKG
-1547 GLIGEFKSVKPDEH
+1547 GMIGEFKSVQPDEH

-1568 INAEA
+1568 INEEA

-1578 DVYPEQA
+1578 DVYPEQS

-1641 ELHVNYEKV
+1641 QLHVNYESVK
-1650 NPYNQCSIEYGD
+1650 PYEGCTIDAAESPSYRVE
-1662 VVSFEVNK
+1662 K

-1690 IYNHS
+1690 IYNSS

-1705 QEYIVNKKS
+1705 QEYVVNKKS

>member
-1 MSDMAADKIDAQEQ
+1 MSEIANSEIDAQET
-15 VEDTNIQS
+15 VEVEKDNMQS
-23 FYKVLNSI
+23 FYELLTSI
-31 EQSSSDEKD
+31 EQSSSDERD

-59 KNDFAKVQTYADW
+59 NNDFTKIQTYADW
-72 AQEHTDLVPNKKDIG
+72 AQDHTDLVPNKKDIG

-110 FYAQDAKVPK
+110 FYAKDASVPK
-120 KEIDSFLSASD
+120 KEIDSFLAASD
-131 TSFFTGR
+131 TDFFTGR
-138 ILVATNS
+138 MMIATNS

-152 ATLASKTVPCIVI
+152 ATLANKSVPCIVL
-165 DREQLAQSS
+165 DREKLAQSS
-174 INWSKYQQTGQIQ
+174 IDWSQYLKTGQVN
-187 VTKRSLRTYQQTA
+187 VTKRSLRSYQQTA

-286 IDDLLTPNE
+286 IDELLTPNE

-313 AFQYKEQQ
+313 AFKYKEQN

-342 QNKLGM
+342 QNNLGM

-365 YLINPDLTKKEI
+365 YLINPELTKKEI
-377 LAQSGL
+377 LAQTGI
-383 LKDTDLSALNAEQT
+383 LKDTDLSALNAEQPQAPT
-397 QAPAP
+397 QA
-402 APATAETQS
+402 TTEAE
-411 AILSPQTPNAPS
+411 
-423 TAKADALSAPA
+423 
-434 QGQEPETKVKTKSRK
+434 QEPKAKTKSRK
-449 SKLDFIDDEEAVFT
+449 SKLDFIDEEEAVFT

-483 KIYGDAAKEQKD
+483 KIYGDAAQEQKD
-495 NNEVILYS
+495 KNEVVLYS
-503 MDDEAVFGP
+503 MDDTDVFGP

-532 VIVLASD
+532 VIILASD
-539 SRFIRS
+539 SRFVRDDS
-545 DEDLIER
+545 TLIEK

-578 DDAKPMKRVV
+578 DDAQPMKRAV

-599 NIKIASKLFTQEFDN
+599 NIKLASKLFTQEFDN
-614 VVNVYR
+614 VINVYR
-620 DQVLELAN
+620 SKVLELAN

-645 QLHCDCKHIDG
+645 QLTCDCKHIDG
-656 SMNANQKGDLLQWL
+656 SMNANEKGALLQWL
-670 REEPEPD
+670 REEPEQD
-677 HCKILFNVRC
+677 HCKVLFNVRC

-722 APGKKRGYVILPVVV
+722 APGKKRGYVILPLVV
-737 DNLENIDNAL
+737 DNLGDIDNAL

-774 GALEKLSDRIEVVC
+774 GALEKLSSRIEVVC
-788 VNHNAIER
+788 VNHNIIDR
-796 KAQSATNKPK
+796 KNKSNTPRK
-806 AYGDGEGEGSSSGDV
+806 PGGGDGDDETDAGTGTGGQGSILGD
-821 LSGSL
+821 
-826 APTQG
+826 
-831 TLIGED
+831 D
-837 FVFKVENTIK
+837 FEFKVESTIK

-900 LSCSINGHKATQNA
+900 LSCSINGHKSNQDASQNA
-914 NQNAQD
+914 NE
-920 ALFGGNT
+920 ALFGGNS

-963 KALTDMLEKFDDN
+963 RALTDMLEKFDNN

-1056 FADPGVHV
+1056 FADAGVHV

-1108 YVASINMESVYQEF
+1108 YVASINMEAVYQEF
-1122 FPKAPYAP
+1122 FPNTPYAP

-1145 EIAPIFKDSIG
+1145 EVAPIFKDSIG

-1179 SVGQENAN
+1179 STGQKNAN
-1187 DDNQNDRYLGDNG
+1187 DDNKNDRYLGENG

-1208 YVKEAKGLNL
+1208 YVKAA
-1218 KGKLYDSYIKAFRW
+1218 GKISNKNSIYDSYIKAFRW

-1239 KGVIAFV
+1239 QGVIAFI
-1246 TNAGWID
+1246 TNAGWLD
-1253 TASANGMRKCLSEE
+1253 GAAANGMRKCLSEE

-1278 NQRTSGEE
+1278 NARTSGEQ
-1286 SRRQGGKV
+1286 RRREKDNV
-1294 FGTGSRAPIAI
+1294 FGVGSRAPIAI
-1305 TILVKNPSAA
+1305 TILVKNPNAT
-1315 EKGKIYFGCVDD
+1315 EKGKIFFGCVDD
-1327 YMTREEKLG
+1327 YMSREEKLG
-1336 QLAQLGS
+1336 QLAQLRS
-1343 IKGAQLSEIVPDE
+1343 IKCAQLSEIVPDE

-1365 TDFAKFITVDGK
+1365 TDFAKFIAVDGK

-1385 NNISLGVATN
+1385 NNYSCGISTS
-1395 RDVWDYNSSLIRLQS
+1395 RDPWSYNASPLTIENNFNKTISFYNSQVELFASNPSSFKQSTDKSLIAWGGILDKLKKGLKSDPFDTSKVES
-1410 SFSNCIAFYN
+1410 SF
-1420 KQIKLKSNLSSD
+1420 
-1432 YEKDNNL
+1432 
-1439 SKIKWTDA
+1439 
-1447 LNKKFDKLVESPN
+1447 
-1460 FDVSSIRTSLYRP
+1460 YRP
-1473 FFKQKL
+1473 FIKQFL
-1479 YFNNFWIERP
+1479 YNEKFWIERTYQ
-1489 ALMPKLFPYSGA
+1489 MPKLFPYGGA
-1501 ENLTIGITGVGSKE
+1501 ENLTIGVSGLGAKD
-1515 FSCLLSDSI
+1515 FGCLMTNSI
-1524 TCLDCLE
+1524 TDLHVLD
-1531 KSQFLPRY
+1531 SQTQCLPRY
-1539 IYTEAPKG
+1539 VYTEAPKG

-1568 INAEA
+1568 INEEA
-1573 VQHFK
+1573 VKHFR

-1641 ELHVNYEKV
+1641 ELHVNYEAVK
-1650 NPYNQCSIEYGD
+1650 PYEGCIIDAAESPSYRVE
-1662 VVSFEVNK
+1662 K

-1690 IYNHS
+1690 IYNNS
-1695 ITIKNIPLEA
+1695 ITIRNIPLEA
-1705 QEYIVNKKS
+1705 QEYVVNKKS

>member
-1 MSDMAADKIDAQEQ
+1 MSEIANSEIDAQET
-15 VEDTNIQS
+15 VEVEKDNMQS
-23 FYKVLNSI
+23 FYELLTSI
-31 EQSSSDEKD
+31 EQSSSDERD

-59 KNDFAKVQTYADW
+59 NNDFTKIQTYADW
-72 AQEHTDLVPNKKDIG
+72 AQDHTDLVPNKKDIG

-110 FYAQDAKVPK
+110 FYAQDASVPK
-120 KEIDSFLSASD
+120 KEIDSFLAASD
-131 TSFFTGR
+131 TDFFTGR
-138 ILVATNS
+138 MMIATNS
-145 NWSDNAL
+145 NWSGNAL
-152 ATLASKTVPCIVI
+152 ATLANKSVPCIVL
-165 DREQLAQSS
+165 DREKLAQSS
-174 INWSKYQQTGQIQ
+174 IDWSQYLKTGQVN
-187 VTKRSLRTYQQTA
+187 VTKRSLRSYQQTA

-286 IDDLLTPNE
+286 IDELLTPNE

-313 AFQYKEQQ
+313 AFKYKEEQ

-342 QNKLGM
+342 QNNLGM

-377 LAQSGL
+377 LAQTGI
-383 LKDTDLSALNAEQT
+383 LKDTDLSALNAEQPQAPT
-397 QAPAP
+397 QA
-402 APATAETQS
+402 TTEAE
-411 AILSPQTPNAPS
+411 
-423 TAKADALSAPA
+423 
-434 QGQEPETKVKTKSRK
+434 QEPKAKTKSRK
-449 SKLDFIDDEEAVFT
+449 SKLDFIDEEEAVFT

-483 KIYGDAAKEQKD
+483 KIYGDAAQEQKD
-495 NNEVILYS
+495 KNEVVLYS
-503 MDDEAVFGP
+503 MDDTDVFGP

-532 VIVLASD
+532 VIILASD
-539 SRFIRS
+539 SRFVRDDS
-545 DEDLIER
+545 TLIEK

-578 DDAKPMKRVV
+578 DDAKPMKRAV

-599 NIKIASKLFTQEFDN
+599 NIKLASKLFTQEFDN
-614 VVNVYR
+614 VINVYR
-620 DQVLELAN
+620 SKVLELGN

-645 QLHCDCKHIDG
+645 QLTCDCKHIDG
-656 SMNANQKGDLLQWL
+656 SMNANEKGALLQWL
-670 REEPEPD
+670 REEPEQD
-677 HCKILFNVRC
+677 HCKVLFNVRC

-722 APGKKRGYVILPVVV
+722 APGKKRGYVILPLVV
-737 DNLENIDNAL
+737 DNLGDIDNAL

-774 GALEKLSDRIEVVC
+774 GALEKLSSRIEVVC
-788 VNHNAIER
+788 VNHNTIDR
-796 KAQSATNKPK
+796 KRTPGGGGGPRIPEPVPDPDPK
-806 AYGDGEGEGSSSGDV
+806 QI
-821 LSGSL
+821 
-826 APTQG
+826 P
-831 TLIGED
+831 LIDEM
-837 FVFKVENTIK
+837 FEFKVESTIK

-900 LSCSINGHKATQNA
+900 LSCSINGHKSNQDASQNA
-914 NQNAQD
+914 NE
-920 ALFGGNT
+920 ALLGGNS

-1108 YVASINMESVYQEF
+1108 YVASINMEAVYQEF

-1179 SVGQENAN
+1179 SVGQESAN
-1187 DDNQNDRYLGDNG
+1187 DDNKNDRYTGPNG
-1200 VDTRVQDT
+1200 VDTRLQET
-1208 YVKEAKGLNL
+1208 YVLQGGALSNKS
-1218 KGKLYDSYIKAFRW
+1218 KLYDSYIKAFRW

-1239 KGVIAFV
+1239 QGVIAFV
-1246 TNAGWID
+1246 TNAGWLD
-1253 TASANGMRKCLSEE
+1253 TASANGMRKCMAEE

-1278 NQRTSGEE
+1278 NARTSGEQ
-1286 SRRQGGKV
+1286 RRREKDNV
-1294 FGTGSRAPIAI
+1294 FGVGSRAPIAI
-1305 TILVKNPSAA
+1305 TILVKNPNAS
-1315 EKGKIYFGCVDD
+1315 EQGKIYFGCVDD

-1336 QLAQLGS
+1336 QLAQLGT
-1343 IKGAQLSEIVPDE
+1343 IKRAQLSEIVPDE

-1377 KTDGLALF
+1377 KSDGLALF
-1385 NNISLGVATN
+1385 TTYSMGINTN
-1395 RDVWDYNSSLIRLQS
+1395 RDVWSYNSSVKVLADNFTR
-1410 SFSNCIAFYN
+1410 CIDFYN
-1420 KQIKLKSNLSSD
+1420 NQAQLAIELGD
-1432 YEKDNNL
+1432 RFERNNDP
-1439 SKIKWTDA
+1439 KMIKWSRSVVNHA
-1447 LNKKFDKLVESPN
+1447 LSGRTYPQFNSCLI
-1460 FDVSSIRTSLYRP
+1460 VSSLYRP
-1473 FFKQKL
+1473 FIKQYL
-1479 YFNNFWIERP
+1479 YNDRLWINY
-1489 ALMPKLFPYSGA
+1489 AGLMPRLFPYSGA
-1501 ENLTIGITGVGSKE
+1501 KNLTIGIVSVGAKDIN
-1515 FSCLLSDSI
+1515 CLISDSI
-1524 TCLDCLE
+1524 MDLHVLDSGTQC
-1531 KSQFLPRY
+1531 LPRY

-1547 GLIGEFKSVKPDEH
+1547 GLIGEVASVQPDEH

-1568 INAEA
+1568 INEEA

-1585 DKVDVDAIFY
+1585 DKVDVDAVFY

-1632 FEKAGRALA
+1632 FEQAGRALA
-1641 ELHVNYEKV
+1641 QLHVNYETVK
-1650 NPYNQCSIEYGD
+1650 PYEGCTIDAADGASYRVE
-1662 VVSFEVNK
+1662 K

-1690 IYNHS
+1690 IYNNS

-1749 IFNLILRVITVSLE
+1749 IFKLILRVITVSLE

>member
-1 MSDMAADKIDAQEQ
+1 MSAMASCEIEAKKP
-15 VEDTNIQS
+15 VELDNIQS
-23 FYKVLNSI
+23 FYNLLKSI
-31 EQSSSDEKD
+31 EHSSSDERD

-59 KNDFAKVQTYADW
+59 KNDFIKIQTYADW
-72 AQEHTDLVPNKKDIG
+72 AQEHKNLVPNQKDIG

-93 NLCLDNEPQTY
+93 NLCLDNEEQTY

-110 FYAQDAKVPK
+110 FYAQDASVPK
-120 KEIDSFLSASD
+120 KEIDSFLAASD
-131 TSFFTGR
+131 TPFFTGR
-138 ILVATNS
+138 MMVATNS
-145 NWSDNAL
+145 NWSGNAL
-152 ATLASKTVPCIVI
+152 ATLASKTVPCILL
-165 DREQLAQSS
+165 DREKLAQSS
-174 INWSKYQQTGQIQ
+174 IDWSQYLKTGQVN
-187 VTKRSLRTYQQTA
+187 VTKRSLRSYQQTA

-286 IDDLLTPNE
+286 IDELLTPNE

-313 AFQYKEQQ
+313 AFKYKEQN

-383 LKDTDLSALNAEQT
+383 LKNTDLSALNAEQT
-397 QAPAP
+397 QAPTQ
-402 APATAETQS
+402 ATTEAEHE
-411 AILSPQTPNAPS
+411 P
-423 TAKADALSAPA
+423 KA
-434 QGQEPETKVKTKSRK
+434 KTKSRK
-449 SKLDFIDDEEAVFT
+449 SKLDFIDEEEAVFT

-483 KIYGDAAKEQKD
+483 KIYGDAAKDQKKND
-495 NNEVILYS
+495 EVVLYS
-503 MDDEAVFGP
+503 MDDNDVFGP
-512 VFHSL
+512 PFHSL

-532 VIVLASD
+532 VIILASD
-539 SRFIRS
+539 SRFVRDDS
-545 DEDLIER
+545 TLIEK

-578 DDAKPMKRVV
+578 DDAKPMKRAV

-599 NIKIASKLFTQEFDN
+599 NIKLASKLFTQEFDN
-614 VVNVYR
+614 VINVYR
-620 DQVLELAN
+620 SKVLELAN

-645 QLHCDCKHIDG
+645 QLTCDCKHIDG
-656 SMNANQKGDLLQWL
+656 SMNANEKGALLQWL
-670 REEPEPD
+670 REEPEQD
-677 HCKILFNVRC
+677 HCKVLFNVRC

-722 APGKKRGYVILPVVV
+722 APGKKRGYVILPLVV
-737 DNLENIDNAL
+737 DNLGDIDNAL

-774 GALEKLSDRIEVVC
+774 GALEKLSSRIEVVC
-788 VNHNAIER
+788 VNKNTIDR
-796 KAQSATNKPK
+796 KRTPGGDSRPRIPEPVPDPDPK
-806 AYGDGEGEGSSSGDV
+806 QI
-821 LSGSL
+821 
-826 APTQG
+826 P
-831 TLIGED
+831 LIDEM
-837 FVFKVENTIK
+837 FEFKVESTIK

-871 KNQVAFIKDK
+871 KNRVAFIKDK

-900 LSCSINGHKATQNA
+900 LSCSINGHKSNQDASQNA
-914 NQNAQD
+914 NE
-920 ALFGGNT
+920 ALFGGNS

-963 KALTDMLEKFDDN
+963 RALTDMLEKFDNN

-1056 FADPGVHV
+1056 FADAGVHV

-1108 YVASINMESVYQEF
+1108 YVASINMEAVYQEF
-1122 FPKAPYAP
+1122 FPNTPYAP

-1145 EIAPIFKDSIG
+1145 EVAPIFKDSIG

-1179 SVGQENAN
+1179 SMGQKNAN
-1187 DDNQNDRYLGDNG
+1187 DDNKNDRYLGENG

-1208 YVKEAKGLNL
+1208 YVKAA
-1218 KGKLYDSYIKAFRW
+1218 GKVSNKNSIYDSYIKAFRW

-1239 KGVIAFV
+1239 QGIIAFI
-1246 TNAGWID
+1246 TNAGWLD
-1253 TASANGMRKCLSEE
+1253 GTAANGMRKCLTEE
-1267 FSSIYIYHLKG
+1267 FSSIYVYNLKG
-1278 NQRTSGEE
+1278 NLRGSGKQ
-1286 SRRQGGKV
+1286 SRQEGGNV
-1294 FGTGSRAPIAI
+1294 FNVRVPVAI
-1305 TILVKNPSAA
+1305 TILVKNPDC
-1315 EKGKIYFGCVDD
+1315 KDNGKIFFGEIEDNMSKDD
-1327 YMTREEKLG
+1327 KLNKLRE
-1336 QLAQLGS
+1336 LGS
-1343 IKGAQLSEIVPDE
+1343 ITKLQLEQITPDE
-1356 HNDWLNQRR
+1356 HNDWINIRR
-1365 TDFAKFITVDGK
+1365 NDFGHFITVDGK

-1385 NNISLGVATN
+1385 NNYSRGIATS
-1395 RDVWDYNSSLIRLQS
+1395 RDPWIYNSSKSVLEMNYLS
-1410 SFSNCIAFYN
+1410 SLAFYN
-1420 KQIKLKSNLSSD
+1420 TQLEDLKLHGNDFKLKYDPKQIKWNRSLEEHLFKQRNLEMFDDTKIVQSS
-1432 YEKDNNL
+1432 
-1439 SKIKWTDA
+1439 
-1447 LNKKFDKLVESPN
+1447 
-1460 FDVSSIRTSLYRP
+1460 YRP
-1473 FFKQKL
+1473 FIKQFL
-1479 YFNNFWIERP
+1479 YNYRTLIDQNYQTS
-1489 ALMPKLFPYSGA
+1489 KLFPYSGA
-1501 ENLTIGITGVGSKE
+1501 ENLTIGVSGLGAKD
-1515 FSCLLSDSI
+1515 FGCLMTNSI
-1524 TCLDCLE
+1524 TDLHVLD
-1531 KSQFLPRY
+1531 SQTQCLPRY
-1539 IYTEAPKG
+1539 VYTEAPKG
-1547 GLIGEFKSVKPDEH
+1547 GLIGEFKSVQPDEH

-1568 INAEA
+1568 INEEA

-1578 DVYPEQA
+1578 DIYPEQA

-1632 FEKAGRALA
+1632 FEKTGRALA
-1641 ELHVNYEKV
+1641 ELHVNYEAVK
-1650 NPYNQCSIEYGD
+1650 PYEGCTIDAAESPSYRVE
-1662 VVSFEVNK
+1662 K

-1690 IYNHS
+1690 IYNNS
-1695 ITIKNIPLEA
+1695 ITIRNIPLEA
-1705 QEYIVNKKS
+1705 QEYVVNKKS